1 MKPTEGREAAY
12 VVSHVKDNSRITN
25 ILDYAGLFACVTPW
39 GPRAKDDSDTLVYAP
54 VLIQDTD
61 TLDRVFGDP
70 RIDPEKYR
78 DLYAVREIVKA
89 GFSVYIAKVPSGD
102 PASFA
107 LLLGDASD
115 HSTVTE
121 EMRTDKSGVLD
132 IPGICDIPELTGG
145 IGIPALGFGMPF
157 KVTDTAAKYML
168 DPKDPNNNVV
178 EMKEKGEF
186 GNSLFVKLSR
196 ETITEERVEVGK
208 IYTVHIG
215 KDTVGQVKEIDYLA
229 SSGDSIENAFAGNAV
244 VSGKFD
250 KSKSEEDLLKAFNEW
265 KHMEGGRGVYHGA
278 WKISTISDLRTVYG
292 VEKDT
297 PEKDSPLYKIVTFWL
312 VTAKAGDFI
321 LTPFN
326 APDPDADP
334 DADPDV
340 DPNKDLARLIPTLTS
355 YGASEGSV
363 IAIDTPDVDWYTGI
377 IKDTVEDNKY
387 TVLMHGSDAIATSV
401 PQGTFGTYPSSAK
414 IVGTEDPF
422 GMNIAVAMAI
432 YSTANALTKEERS
445 ADMLGR
451 FLPDMVPYTSTG
463 GDVPFKKDVF
473 EEAKRRKKI
482 TFEALESGD
491 IRLCIAN
498 SPVPCTCLVEG
509 VDYTV
514 STEVKEGKAYT
525 RIMVPMKL
533 DSEGNTIP
541 YEDGFPV
548 TVKHTKSTD
557 PYAEA
562 VSSITD
568 KLYLKTDLVQLKPKS
583 LKLYA
588 MDVKLYESYDKAAPD
603 KGIIKEARFSL
614 PENLTNGSFISSLN
628 SVLGSYLTF
637 TLMEP
642 YKEEGFDIV
651 KSLRDLV
658 KEGKNCSQPVVLSE
672 GRFNVSVNN
681 YQTAL
686 NEFIDPRYSGCFIS
700 ELSAM
705 VTKEDGKIDHLKENA
720 DESERRALHYLIK
733 MIAADRKDLTC
744 VFTTPHGLSLDQAC
758 NWVNSLGEYSDL
770 WEYGSEGATS
780 YADQSF
786 YCEMYWD
793 WINVTCQ
800 KLNNGVPSKT
810 VVVPMSPAYQVIMK
824 GLASYRVRGTFYP
837 VAGEQGGVLG
847 DEVRVTRNPSQKFE
861 RDKLIN
867 YHINPI
873 YDLGVQGIQIYG
885 NETLNPVYSDLSA
898 AHIARTLIYI
908 RSRVDRYTNTQVFS
922 LNDLSLWQRWKQYVS
937 SMILAPLASLGGL
950 AAYNVKMGFDTTKA
964 ELIAQ
969 RKINGVIE
977 LQFVPDAEIYTVEF
991 VVNSSANT
999 VESSIT

>member
-39 GPRAKDDSDTLVYAP
+39 GPKAKEDSDTLVYAP

-61 TLDRVFGDP
+61 ALDRVFGDP

-121 EMRTDKSGVLD
+121 EMRTDEQGVID

-145 IGIPALGFGMPF
+145 RGIPALGFGIPF
-157 KVTDTAAKYML
+157 TKEDKAAKYMP
-168 DPKDPNNNVV
+168 DKSNVV
-178 EMKEKGEF
+178 EMREKGEF

-196 ETITEERVEVGK
+196 ETITEDDVEVGK

-215 KDTVGQVKEIDYLA
+215 KGSVNQVKEIDYLA
-229 SSGDSIENAFAGNAV
+229 SSGDSIKNAFEGNAV
-244 VSGKFD
+244 VSGTFD
-250 KSKSEEDLLKAFNEW
+250 KSEEDLLTAFNEW
-265 KHMEGGRGVYHGA
+265 KQMEGGSGVYHGA
-278 WKISTISDLRTVYG
+278 WKISTIADLRTVYG
-292 VEKDT
+292 VEPNT
-297 PEKDSPLYKIVTFWL
+297 LLYDIVMFWL
-312 VTAKAGDFI
+312 DTAKAGDFI
-321 LTPFN
+321 LIPFN
-326 APDPDADP
+326 GADP
-334 DADPDV
+334 SEDPSADP
-340 DPNKDLARLIPTLTS
+340 NADLARLIPKLTS

-363 IAIDTPDVDWYTGI
+363 IAVDTPDVDWYAD
-377 IKDTVEDNKY
+377 IKEVVENNKY
-387 TVLMHGSDAIATSV
+387 KVLMHGSDTIATSV
-401 PQGTFGTYPSSAK
+401 PNGTYGTYPSSVK
-414 IVGTEDPF
+414 IVSTNTQF

-451 FLPDMVPYTSTG
+451 FIPDMVPCTSTG
-463 GDVPFKKDVF
+463 VDVPFKQSNFDG
-473 EEAKRRKKI
+473 AKEKGKI
-482 TFEALESGD
+482 TFKALESGD

-533 DSEGNTIP
+533 DPEGKPIP
-541 YEDGFPV
+541 YEGGFPV
-548 TVKHTKSTD
+548 TVKHTNATE

-568 KLYLKTDLVQLKPKS
+568 KLYLKTDLVQLKPKL

-588 MDVKLYESYDKAAPD
+588 MDVKLYDSYDETAPD

-658 KEGKNCSQPVVLSE
+658 IKGKNCSQPVELSE
-672 GRFNVSVNN
+672 GHFNVSVND

-705 VTKEDGKIDHLKENA
+705 VTNKDGKIDHLSESA

-744 VFTTPHGLSLDQAC
+744 VFTTPWGLSLDAAC

-770 WEYGSEGATS
+770 WEYGSPGAVS

-847 DEVRVTRNPSQKFE
+847 DEVRVIRNPSQKFE

>member
-39 GPRAKDDSDTLVYAP
+39 GPKAKEDSDTLVYAP

-121 EMRTDKSGVLD
+121 EMRTDEHGVID

-145 IGIPALGFGMPF
+145 SGIPALGFGMPF
-157 KVTDTAAKYML
+157 VDTDAAAKYML
-168 DPKDPNNNVV
+168 DKSNDKSNFV

-196 ETITEERVEVGK
+196 ETITEDEVDVGK

-215 KDTVGQVKEIDYLA
+215 KGSGDQVKEIDYLA
-229 SSGDSIENAFAGNAV
+229 SSGDSIKNAFDGNAV
-244 VSGKFD
+244 VSGTFD
-250 KSKSEEDLLKAFNEW
+250 KSEEDLLTEFNEW
-265 KHMEGGRGVYHGA
+265 RQMGGGSGVYHGA
-278 WKISTISDLRTVYG
+278 WKISTISDLHTVYG
-292 VEKDT
+292 VEKDI
-297 PEKDSPLYKIVTFWL
+297 PEKDSPLYEIVMFWL
-312 VTAKAGDFI
+312 DTAKAGDFI
-321 LTPFN
+321 LIPF
-326 APDPDADP
+326 DDK
-334 DADPDV
+334 
-340 DPNKDLARLIPTLTS
+340 DPNKDKDLANLITTLTS

-363 IAIDTPDVDWYTGI
+363 IAIDTPDVDWFSTD
-377 IKDTVEDNKY
+377 IKEVVENNKY
-387 TVLMHGSDAIATSV
+387 KVLMHGSDAIATSV
-401 PQGTFGTYPSSAK
+401 PQGTYGTYPSSVE
-414 IVGTEDPF
+414 IVSTKTRF

-451 FLPDMVPYTSTG
+451 FIPDMVPCTSTG
-463 GDVPFKKDVF
+463 VDVPFKQPNF
-473 EEAKRRKKI
+473 EEAKRREKI
-482 TFEALESGD
+482 TFKALESGD

-498 SPVPCTCLVEG
+498 SPVSCACLVEG

-514 STEVKEGKAYT
+514 STEVKEGQTYT
-525 RIMVPMKL
+525 RITVPMKL
-533 DSEGNTIP
+533 DTEGNSIP

-548 TVKHTKSTD
+548 TVKHTKSTE

-658 KEGKNCSQPVVLSE
+658 TDGKNCSQPVVLSE
-672 GRFNVSVNN
+672 GRFNVTVKD

-705 VTKEDGKIDHLKENA
+705 VTKEDGKIDHLRENT

-744 VFTTPHGLSLDQAC
+744 VFTTPWGMSLDAAC

-770 WEYGSEGATS
+770 WEYGSPGAVS

-800 KLNNGVPSKT
+800 KINNGVPSKT

>member
-39 GPRAKDDSDTLVYAP
+39 GPKAKGDSDTLVYAP
-54 VLIQDTD
+54 ILIQDTD

-89 GFSVYIAKVPSGD
+89 GFSVYVAKVPSGD

-121 EMRTDKSGVLD
+121 EMRTDKQGVID

-145 IGIPALGFGMPF
+145 IGIPALGFGMTF
-157 KVTDTAAKYML
+157 AGTDAAAKYTL
-168 DPKDPNNNVV
+168 AENNVV

-196 ETITEERVEVGK
+196 ETITEEKVEVGK

-215 KDTVGQVKEIDYLA
+215 KGSGVGQVKEIDYLA
-229 SSGDSIENAFAGNAV
+229 SSGDSIKNAFAGNAV

-250 KSKSEEDLLKAFNEW
+250 KSEEDLLTAFNEW
-265 KHMEGGRGVYHGA
+265 KQMDGGVGVYHGA
-278 WKISTISDLRTVYG
+278 WRISTISDLRTVYG
-292 VEKDT
+292 VVDET
-297 PEKDSPLYKIVTFWL
+297 SPLYEIVRFWL
-312 VTAKAGDFI
+312 DTAKAGDFVLI
-321 LTPFN
+321 PFDK
-326 APDPDADP
+326 DPDA
-334 DADPDV
+334 
-340 DPNKDLARLIPTLTS
+340 DLARLIPNLTS

-363 IAIDTPDVDWYTGI
+363 IAVDTPDVDWFSKD
-377 IKDTVEDNKY
+377 IKEVVENNKY
-387 TVLMHGSDAIATSV
+387 VILMHGSDVIATSV
-401 PQGTFGTYPSSAK
+401 PQGTLGTYPSSVK
-414 IVGTEDPF
+414 IVSSDTRF

-445 ADMLGR
+445 KDMLGR
-451 FLPDMVPYTSTG
+451 FIPDMVPCKSDG
-463 GDVPFKKDVF
+463 GDVPFTESHF
-473 EEAKRRKKI
+473 EEAKRREKI
-482 TFEALESGD
+482 TFKALESGD
-491 IRLCIAN
+491 TRLCIAN

-509 VDYTV
+509 VDYKV
-514 STEVKEGKAYT
+514 STEVKEGKTHT
-525 RIMVPMKL
+525 RITIPMKL
-533 DSEGNTIP
+533 DAEGKSIP
-541 YEDGFPV
+541 YEGGFPV
-548 TVKHTKSTD
+548 IVRHTNATE

-568 KLYLKTDLVQLKPKS
+568 KLYLKTNLVQLKPKA

-588 MDVKLYESYDKAAPD
+588 MDVKLYESYDEVAPD

-637 TLMEP
+637 TLMGP

-651 KSLRDLV
+651 SSLRALV
-658 KEGKNCSQPVVLSE
+658 VKGKNCSQPVELSE
-672 GRFNVSVNN
+672 GHFNVSVKD

-705 VTKEDGKIDHLKENA
+705 ITNKDGKIDYLSEDAN
-720 DESERRALHYLIK
+720 ESERRALHYLIK

-744 VFTTPHGLSLDQAC
+744 VFTTPHGLSLDEAC

-770 WEYGSEGATS
+770 WEYGSTGAVS

-824 GLASYRVRGTFYP
+824 GLASYRVRGAFYP

-964 ELIAQ
+964 ELIAK

-991 VVNSSANT
+991 VINSSANT

>member
-39 GPRAKDDSDTLVYAP
+39 GPKAKEDSDTLVYAP

-89 GFSVYIAKVPSGD
+89 GFSVYVAKVPSGD

-121 EMRTDKSGVLD
+121 EMRTDENGVID

-145 IGIPALGFGMPF
+145 RGIPALGFGMPF
-157 KVTDTAAKYML
+157 KAEDTAAKYTL
-168 DPKDPNNNVV
+168 DSNNFV
-178 EMKEKGEF
+178 EMKEKGAY

-196 ETITEERVEVGK
+196 ETITEEKVEVGE

-215 KDTVGQVKEIDYLA
+215 KGSVGQVKEIDYLA
-229 SSGDSIENAFAGNAV
+229 SSGDSIANAFAGNAV
-244 VSGKFD
+244 VFGTFD
-250 KSKSEEDLLKAFNEW
+250 KSEEDLLTAFNEW
-265 KHMEGGRGVYHGA
+265 KQMEGGLGVYHGA
-278 WKISTISDLRTVYG
+278 WRISTLADLRTVYG
-292 VEKDT
+292 VDET
-297 PEKDSPLYKIVTFWL
+297 SPLYEIVMFWL
-312 VTAKAGDFI
+312 DTAKAGDFVLI
-321 LTPFN
+321 PFN
-326 APDPDADP
+326 DKDPDAD
-334 DADPDV
+334 
-340 DPNKDLARLIPTLTS
+340 LAHLIPTLTS

-363 IAIDTPDVDWYTGI
+363 IAVDTTDVDWYTDI
-377 IKDTVEDNKY
+377 IKDEVKDNKY
-387 TVLMHGSDAIATSV
+387 VVLMHGSDAIATSV
-401 PQGTFGTYPSSAK
+401 PLGTYGTYPSKAK
-414 IVGTEDPF
+414 IVSTETKF

-451 FLPDMVPYTSTG
+451 FLPDMVPCKSGG
-463 GDVPFKKDVF
+463 GDVPFTESSFKG
-473 EEAKRRKKI
+473 AKEKGKI
-482 TFEALESGD
+482 TFKALESGD
-491 IRLCIAN
+491 TRLCIAN

-514 STEVKEGKAYT
+514 STEVKEGKTHT
-525 RIMVPMKL
+525 RITIPMKL
-533 DSEGNTIP
+533 DAEGKPIP
-541 YEDGFPV
+541 YEGGFPV
-548 TVKHTKSTD
+548 IVKHTNATE
-557 PYAEA
+557 PYAEV

-568 KLYLKTDLVQLKPKS
+568 KLYLKTNLVQLKPKS

-588 MDVKLYESYDKAAPD
+588 MDVKLYESYDEAAPD

-642 YKEEGFDIV
+642 YKEEDFDIV
-651 KSLRDLV
+651 SSLRALV
-658 KEGKNCSQPVVLSE
+658 INGKNCSQPVELSE
-672 GRFNVSVNN
+672 GHFNVSVND

-705 VTKEDGKIDHLKENA
+705 ITNKDGKIDHLSETAN
-720 DESERRALHYLIK
+720 ESERRALHYLIK

-744 VFTTPHGLSLDQAC
+744 VFTTPWGQSLDEAC

-770 WEYGSEGATS
+770 WEYGSTEALS

-885 NETLNPVYSDLSA
+885 NETLHPVYSDLSA

-922 LNDLSLWQRWKQYVS
+922 LNDVSLWQRWKQYVS

>member
-39 GPRAKDDSDTLVYAP
+39 GPKAKEDSDTLVYAP

-89 GFSVYIAKVPSGD
+89 GFSVYVAKVPSGD

-121 EMRTDKSGVLD
+121 EMRTDEHGVID
-132 IPGICDIPELTGG
+132 IPGICDIPELTVDQ
-145 IGIPALGFGMPF
+145 GIPALGFGMPF
-157 KVTDTAAKYML
+157 ADTDKAAKYTL
-168 DPKDPNNNVV
+168 DENNVV
-178 EMKEKGEF
+178 EMEEKGKF
-186 GNSLFVKLSR
+186 GDSLFVKLSS
-196 ETITEERVEVGK
+196 ETITEDRVEVGK

-215 KDTVGQVKEIDYLA
+215 KGSGDQVKEIDYLA

-244 VSGKFD
+244 VSGTFD
-250 KSKSEEDLLKAFNEW
+250 KSAEDLLTAFNEW
-265 KHMEGGRGVYHGA
+265 KQMEGGSGVYHGA
-278 WKISTISDLRTVYG
+278 WRISTISDLRTVYG
-292 VEKDT
+292 VEKD
-297 PEKDSPLYKIVTFWL
+297 SPLHELYEIVMFWL
-312 VTAKAGDFI
+312 DTAKAGDFVLI
-321 LTPFN
+321 PFN
-326 APDPDADP
+326 DK
-334 DADPDV
+334 
-340 DPNKDLARLIPTLTS
+340 DPNEDLAHLIPTLTS

-363 IAIDTPDVDWYTGI
+363 IAVDTTDVDWFNKKGI
-377 IKDTVEDNKY
+377 KEVVENNKY
-387 TVLMHGSDAIATSV
+387 VVLMHGSDVIATSV
-401 PQGTFGTYPSSAK
+401 PKGTLGTYPSSAK
-414 IVGTEDPF
+414 IVSTETKF

-451 FLPDMVPYTSTG
+451 FLPDMVPCKSDG
-463 GDVPFKKDVF
+463 GDVPFKESNF
-473 EEAKRRKKI
+473 EEAKRREKI
-482 TFEALESGD
+482 TFKALESGD

-514 STEVKEGKAYT
+514 STEVKEGKTHT
-525 RIMVPMKL
+525 RITVPLKL
-533 DSEGNTIP
+533 DPEGKPIP
-541 YEDGFPV
+541 V
-548 TVKHTKSTD
+548 IVIVKHTNATE

-568 KLYLKTDLVQLKPKS
+568 KLYLKTNLVQLKPKA

-588 MDVKLYESYDKAAPD
+588 MDVKLYDSYDEVAPD

-642 YKEEGFDIV
+642 YKEEDFDIV
-651 KSLRDLV
+651 SSLRDLV
-658 KEGKNCSQPVVLSE
+658 VEGKNCSQPVELSE
-672 GRFNVSVNN
+672 GHFNVSVND

-705 VTKEDGKIDHLKENA
+705 ITNKDGKIDHLSENA
-720 DESERRALHYLIK
+720 NESERRALHYLIK

-744 VFTTPHGLSLDQAC
+744 VFTTPWGLSLDKAC

-770 WEYGSEGATS
+770 WEYGSTGAVS

-793 WINVTCQ
+793 WINVTCK
-800 KLNNGVPSKT
+800 KLNNGVPSQT

-847 DEVRVTRNPSQKFE
+847 DEVRVIRNPSQKFE

-922 LNDLSLWQRWKQYVS
+922 LNDVSLWQRWKQYVS

>member
-39 GPRAKDDSDTLVYAP
+39 GPKAKEDSDTLVFAP

-61 TLDRVFGDP
+61 ALDRTFGDP

-89 GFSVYIAKVPSGD
+89 GFSVYVAKVPSGD

-107 LLLGDASD
+107 LLLRDASD

-121 EMRTDKSGVLD
+121 EMRTDEQGVID

-145 IGIPALGFGMPF
+145 RGIPALGFGMPF
-157 KVTDTAAKYML
+157 SGTETAAKYTL
-168 DPKDPNNNVV
+168 AEKNVV
-178 EMKEKGEF
+178 EMREKGEF
-186 GNSLFVKLSR
+186 GRSLFVKLSS
-196 ETITEERVEVGK
+196 ETITEEGVDVGK

-215 KDTVGQVKEIDYLA
+215 KVSDNQVKEIDYLA
-229 SSGDSIENAFAGNAV
+229 SSGDSIESAFEGNAV

-250 KSKSEEDLLKAFNEW
+250 KSAEDLLTAFSEW
-265 KHMEGGRGVYHGA
+265 KQMEGGSGVYHGA
-278 WKISTISDLRTVYG
+278 WRISTISDLRTVYG

-297 PEKDSPLYKIVTFWL
+297 PLYEIVTFWL
-312 VTAKAGDFI
+312 KTAKAGDFVLI
-321 LTPFN
+321 PFN
-326 APDPDADP
+326 NATEPDE
-334 DADPDV
+334 
-340 DPNKDLARLIPTLTS
+340 DLAHLIPTLTS

-363 IAIDTPDVDWYTGI
+363 IAVDTTDVDWFSEGI
-377 IKDTVEDNKY
+377 KKVVEDNKY
-387 TVLMHGSDAIATSV
+387 KVLMHGSDVIDTSV
-401 PQGTFGTYPSSAK
+401 PLGTSGTYPSSAK
-414 IVGTEDPF
+414 IVSTGTLF

-445 ADMLGR
+445 EDMLGR
-451 FLPDMVPYTSTG
+451 FLPDMVPCTSIG
-463 GDVPFKKDVF
+463 GDVPFTDTNF
-473 EEAKRRKKI
+473 EGAKENDKI
-482 TFEALESGD
+482 TFKALGSGD
-491 IRLCIAN
+491 TRLCIAN

-514 STEVKEGKAYT
+514 STEVKEGKTHT
-525 RIMVPMKL
+525 RITVPMKL
-533 DSEGNTIP
+533 DAEGKPIP
-541 YEDGFPV
+541 V
-548 TVKHTKSTD
+548 IVKHTIATE

-568 KLYLKTDLVQLKPKS
+568 KLYLKTNLVQLKPKA

-614 PENLTNGSFISSLN
+614 PENLTNGSFIASLN

-637 TLMEP
+637 TLMKP
-642 YKEEGFDIV
+642 YKEEGFEIV
-651 KSLRDLV
+651 RNLLKLV
-658 KEGKNCSQPVVLSE
+658 IDGKNCSQPVELSE
-672 GRFNVSVNN
+672 GHFNVSVKD

-700 ELSAM
+700 ELSAI
-705 VTKEDGKIDHLKENA
+705 VTNKDGKIDHLLENGN
-720 DESERRALHYLIK
+720 ESERRALHYLIK

-744 VFTTPHGLSLDQAC
+744 VFTTPWGLSLDEAC

-770 WEYGSEGATS
+770 WEYGSTGAIS

-847 DEVRVTRNPSQKFE
+847 DEVRVIRNPSQKFE

-922 LNDLSLWQRWKQYVS
+922 LNDVSLWQRWKQYVS

>member
-25 ILDYAGLFACVTPW
+25 TLDYAGLFACVTPW
-39 GPRAKDDSDTLVYAP
+39 GPKAKEDSDTLVYAP

-102 PASFA
+102 PSSFA

-121 EMRTDKSGVLD
+121 EMRTDEHGVID

-145 IGIPALGFGMPF
+145 RGIPALGFGMTF
-157 KVTDTAAKYML
+157 KTEDAAAKYTL
-168 DPKDPNNNVV
+168 AENNVV

-186 GNSLFVKLSR
+186 GNSLFVKLSC
-196 ETITEERVEVGK
+196 ETITEDKVDVGK

-215 KDTVGQVKEIDYLA
+215 KGTVDQVKEIDYLA
-229 SSGDSIENAFAGNAV
+229 SSGDSIANAFAGNAV

-250 KSKSEEDLLKAFNEW
+250 KSEEDLLTAFNEW
-265 KHMEGGRGVYHGA
+265 KQMEGGSGVYHGA
-278 WKISTISDLRTVYG
+278 WRISTTSISDLRTVYG
-292 VEKDT
+292 VDEK
-297 PEKDSPLYKIVTFWL
+297 SPLYEIVRFWL
-312 VTAKAGDFI
+312 DTAKAGDFVLI
-321 LTPFN
+321 PF
-326 APDPDADP
+326 DGK
-334 DADPDV
+334 
-340 DPNKDLARLIPTLTS
+340 DPNADLIRLIPTLTS

-363 IAIDTPDVDWYTGI
+363 IAVDIADVDWFNNTKI
-377 IKDTVEDNKY
+377 EEAVKDNKY
-387 TVLMHGSDAIATSV
+387 IVLMHGSDALATIV
-401 PQGTFGTYPSSAK
+401 PNGTYGTYPSNVK
-414 IVGTEDPF
+414 IISTNTRF

-432 YSTANALTKEERS
+432 YSTVNALTKEERS
-445 ADMLGR
+445 EDMLGR
-451 FLPDMVPYTSTG
+451 FIPDMVPCTSDG
-463 GDVPFKKDVF
+463 ADVPFTESSFKG
-473 EEAKRRKKI
+473 AKEKGKI

-491 IRLCIAN
+491 TRLCIAN

-514 STEVKEGKAYT
+514 STEVKEGKTYT
-525 RIMVPMKL
+525 RITVPMKL
-533 DSEGNTIP
+533 DAEGKPIP
-541 YEDGFPV
+541 YEGGFPV
-548 TVKHTKSTD
+548 TVKHTIATK

-568 KLYLKTDLVQLKPKS
+568 KLYLKTDLVQLKPKA
-583 LKLYA
+583 LELYA

-642 YKEEGFDIV
+642 YKEEGLEIV
-651 KSLRDLV
+651 LELRDLV
-658 KEGKNCSQPVVLSE
+658 IKGKNCSQPVELSE
-672 GRFNVSVNN
+672 GHFNVTVQD

-686 NEFIDPRYSGCFIS
+686 SEFIDPKYSGCFIS

-705 VTKEDGKIDHLKENA
+705 VTREDGKIDHLSETA
-720 DESERRALHYLIK
+720 GESERRALHYLIK

-793 WINVTCQ
+793 WINITCQ

>member
-25 ILDYAGLFACVTPW
+25 TLDYAGLFACVTPW
-39 GPRAKDDSDTLVYAP
+39 GPKAKEDSDTPVYAP

-61 TLDRVFGDP
+61 TLDRTFGDP

-121 EMRTDKSGVLD
+121 EMRTDEHGVID

-145 IGIPALGFGMPF
+145 RGIPALGFGMPF
-157 KVTDTAAKYML
+157 LGTDAAAKYTL
-168 DPKDPNNNVV
+168 DPKDPKDQNFV
-178 EMKEKGEF
+178 EMREKGAY
-186 GNSLFVKLSR
+186 GNSLFVKLSQ
-196 ETITEERVEVGK
+196 ETITEDKVDVGK

-215 KDTVGQVKEIDYLA
+215 KGSGVDQVKEIDYLA
-229 SSGDSIENAFAGNAV
+229 SSGDSIKNAFAGNAV
-244 VSGKFD
+244 VYGKFD
-250 KSKSEEDLLKAFNEW
+250 KSEEDLLTAFKFNEW
-265 KHMEGGRGVYHGA
+265 RQMEGGSGVYHGA
-278 WKISTISDLRTVYG
+278 WKISTIEDLRNVYS
-292 VEKDT
+292 VEDKT
-297 PEKDSPLYKIVTFWL
+297 SPLDEIVRFWL
-312 VTAKAGDFI
+312 DTAKAGDFVLI
-321 LTPFN
+321 PF
-326 APDPDADP
+326 DGK
-334 DADPDV
+334 
-340 DPNKDLARLIPTLTS
+340 DPNADLIRLIPTLTS

-363 IAIDTPDVDWYTGI
+363 IAVNTPDVDWFSKD
-377 IKDTVEDNKY
+377 IKEVVENNKY
-387 TVLMHGSDAIATSV
+387 IVLMHGSDAIATSV
-401 PQGTFGTYPSSAK
+401 PQGTLGTYPSSAK
-414 IVGTEDPF
+414 IVGTDDPF

-432 YSTANALTKEERS
+432 YSTVNALTKEERS

-451 FLPDMVPYTSTG
+451 FLPDMVPCKSDG
-463 GDVPFKKDVF
+463 GDVPFKKDIF
-473 EEAKRRKKI
+473 EGAKEKGKI
-482 TFEALESGD
+482 TFKALESGD
-491 IRLCIAN
+491 TRLCIAN
-498 SPVPCTCLVEG
+498 SPVSCTCLVEG

-514 STEVKEGKAYT
+514 STEVKEGKTYT
-525 RIMVPMKL
+525 RITVPMKL
-533 DSEGNTIP
+533 DAEGKPIP
-541 YEDGFPV
+541 YEGGFPV
-548 TVKHTKSTD
+548 IVKHTNATE

-568 KLYLKTDLVQLKPKS
+568 KLYLKTNLVQLKPKA

-588 MDVKLYESYDKAAPD
+588 MDVKLYESYDEATPD

-642 YKEEGFDIV
+642 YKEEGLEIV
-651 KSLRDLV
+651 RELRDLV
-658 KEGKNCSQPVVLSE
+658 IKGKNCSQPVELSE
-672 GRFNVSVNN
+672 GHFNVTVQD

-686 NEFIDPRYSGCFIS
+686 SEFIDPKYSGCFIS

-705 VTKEDGKIDHLKENA
+705 VTNKDGKIDHLSEDSN
-720 DESERRALHYLIK
+720 ESERRALHYLIK

-744 VFTTPHGLSLDQAC
+744 VFTTPHGLSLDEAC

-793 WINVTCQ
+793 WINITCQ

-898 AHIARTLIYI
+898 AHIARTLTYI

-937 SMILAPLASLGGL
+937 SMILAPLASLGGI

>member
-25 ILDYAGLFACVTPW
+25 TLDYAGLFACVTPW
-39 GPRAKDDSDTLVYAP
+39 GPKAKEDSDTPVYAP

-121 EMRTDKSGVLD
+121 EMRTDKQGVID

-145 IGIPALGFGMPF
+145 RGIPALGFGMTF
-157 KVTDTAAKYML
+157 VDTDAAAKYTL
-168 DPKDPNNNVV
+168 AEKNVV

-196 ETITEERVEVGK
+196 ETITEDKVEVGE

-215 KDTVGQVKEIDYLA
+215 KVSVGQVKEIDYLA
-229 SSGDSIENAFAGNAV
+229 SSGDSVANAFAGNAV
-244 VSGKFD
+244 VSGTFD
-250 KSKSEEDLLKAFNEW
+250 KSDEDLLKEFSEW
-265 KHMEGGRGVYHGA
+265 KQMEGGLGVYHGA
-278 WKISTISDLRTVYG
+278 WKISTISDLRDVYS
-292 VEKDT
+292 VDPKSSLND
-297 PEKDSPLYKIVTFWL
+297 IVMFWL
-312 VTAKAGDFI
+312 DMSKSGYFI
-321 LTPFN
+321 LIPFN
-326 APDPDADP
+326 SATEPDE
-334 DADPDV
+334 
-340 DPNKDLARLIPTLTS
+340 DLARLIPTLTS

-363 IAIDTPDVDWYTGI
+363 IAVDTPDVDWFSKSTD
-377 IKDTVEDNKY
+377 IKEAVKDNKY
-387 TVLMHGSDAIATSV
+387 VVLMHGSDAIATSV
-401 PQGTFGTYPSSAK
+401 PQGTLGTYPSSVK
-414 IVGTEDPF
+414 IVSTDTRF
-422 GMNIAVAMAI
+422 GMNVAVAMAI

-451 FLPDMVPYTSTG
+451 FLPGMVPCKSDG
-463 GDVPFKKDVF
+463 VDVPFRKDIF
-473 EEAKRRKKI
+473 DGAKEKGKI

-491 IRLCIAN
+491 MRLCIAN

-514 STEVKEGKAYT
+514 STEVKEGKTHT
-525 RIMVPMKL
+525 RITVPMKL
-533 DSEGNTIP
+533 DTEGNPIP
-541 YEDGFPV
+541 YEGGFPV
-548 TVKHTKSTD
+548 TVKRTKSTE

-568 KLYLKTDLVQLKPKS
+568 KLYLKTNLVQLKPKA

-588 MDVKLYESYDKAAPD
+588 MDVKLYESYNEAAPD

-642 YKEEGFDIV
+642 YKEEGLDIV
-651 KSLRDLV
+651 SSLRALV
-658 KEGKNCSQPVVLSE
+658 VNGKNCSQPVELSE
-672 GRFNVSVNN
+672 GHFNVTVKD

-686 NEFIDPRYSGCFIS
+686 SEFIDPKYSGCFIS

-705 VTKEDGKIDHLKENA
+705 VTREDGKIDHLSEDSN
-720 DESERRALHYLIK
+720 ESERRALHYLIK

-744 VFTTPHGLSLDQAC
+744 VFTTPWGLSLDQAC

-898 AHIARTLIYI
+898 AHIARTLTYI

-937 SMILAPLASLGGL
+937 SMILAPLASLGGI

>member
-39 GPRAKDDSDTLVYAP
+39 GPKAKEDSDTLVYAP

-121 EMRTDKSGVLD
+121 EMRTDEHGVID

-145 IGIPALGFGMPF
+145 SGIPALGFGMPF
-157 KVTDTAAKYML
+157 DDKDAAAKYTL
-168 DPKDPNNNVV
+168 DPKDPNNNFV
-178 EMKEKGEF
+178 EMREKGVF

-196 ETITEERVEVGK
+196 ETITEDDVEVGK

-215 KDTVGQVKEIDYLA
+215 KGSGDQVKEIDYLA
-229 SSGDSIENAFAGNAV
+229 SSGDSIKNAFEGNAV
-244 VSGKFD
+244 VSGTFD
-250 KSKSEEDLLKAFNEW
+250 KSEEDLLTAFNEW
-265 KHMEGGRGVYHGA
+265 KHMEDGLGVYHGA
-278 WKISTISDLRTVYG
+278 WKISTISDLHTVYG
-292 VEKDT
+292 VEPNT
-297 PEKDSPLYKIVTFWL
+297 PLYEIVMFWL
-312 VTAKAGDFI
+312 DTAKAGDFI
-321 LTPFN
+321 LIPFDDKV
-326 APDPDADP
+326 PD
-334 DADPDV
+334 
-340 DPNKDLARLIPTLTS
+340 KDLARLIPKLTS

-363 IAIDTPDVDWYTGI
+363 IAVDTADVDWFSTD
-377 IKDTVEDNKY
+377 IKEVVEDNKY
-387 TVLMHGSDAIATSV
+387 KVLMKGSDTIATRV
-401 PQGTFGTYPSSAK
+401 PDGTYGTYPSSVK
-414 IVGTEDPF
+414 IVSTETRF

-451 FLPDMVPYTSTG
+451 FIPDMVPCTSTG
-463 GDVPFKKDVF
+463 GDVPFTESSFKG
-473 EEAKRRKKI
+473 AKEKGKI

-491 IRLCIAN
+491 TRLCIAN

-509 VDYTV
+509 GDYTV
-514 STEVKEGKAYT
+514 STEVKEGKTYT
-525 RIMVPMKL
+525 RITVPVKL
-533 DSEGNTIP
+533 DSEGKPIP
-541 YEDGFPV
+541 YEGGFPV
-548 TVKHTKSTD
+548 IVKHTNATD

-583 LKLYA
+583 LELYA
-588 MDVKLYESYDKAAPD
+588 MDVKLYDSYDEAAPD

-658 KEGKNCSQPVVLSE
+658 IAGKNCSQPVELSE
-672 GRFNVSVNN
+672 GHFNVSVKD

-705 VTKEDGKIDHLKENA
+705 VTNKDGKIDHLSETP

-744 VFTTPHGLSLDQAC
+744 VFTTPWGRSLDEAC
-758 NWVNSLGEYSDL
+758 NWVNSLGQYSDL
-770 WEYGSEGATS
+770 WEYGSSGATS

-793 WINVTCQ
+793 WINITCQ

-847 DEVRVTRNPSQKFE
+847 DEVRVIRNPSQKFE

-885 NETLNPVYSDLSA
+885 NETLHPVYSDLSA

-999 VESSIT
+999 VESSIK

>member
-1 MKPTEGREAAY
+1 M
-12 VVSHVKDNSRITN
+12 
-25 ILDYAGLFACVTPW
+25 
-39 GPRAKDDSDTLVYAP
+39 
-54 VLIQDTD
+54 
-61 TLDRVFGDP
+61 
-70 RIDPEKYR
+70 
-78 DLYAVREIVKA
+78 KA

-102 PASFA
+102 PSSFA

-115 HSTVTE
+115 PSTVTE

-145 IGIPALGFGMPF
+145 RGIPVLGFGMTF
-157 KVTDTAAKYML
+157 KVEDKAAKYAL
-168 DPKDPNNNVV
+168 HKSNDKSNFV
-178 EMKEKGEF
+178 EMKEKGAF
-186 GNSLFVKLSR
+186 GNSLFVKLSL
-196 ETITEERVEVGK
+196 ETITEEEVEVGK

-215 KDTVGQVKEIDYLA
+215 KGSSVDQVEEIDYLA
-229 SSGDSIENAFAGNAV
+229 SSGDSIANAFLGNAV
-244 VSGKFD
+244 VSGTFD
-250 KSKSEEDLLKAFNEW
+250 KSEGDILTAFNGW
-265 KHMEGGRGVYHGA
+265 KKMDDGVGIYHGA
-278 WKISTISDLRTVYG
+278 WRISDISDLRTVYG
-292 VEKDT
+292 VVDET
-297 PEKDSPLYKIVTFWL
+297 SPLYEIVRFWRD
-312 VTAKAGDFI
+312 TAEAGDFVLI
-321 LTPFN
+321 PFDK
-326 APDPDADP
+326 DPDA
-334 DADPDV
+334 
-340 DPNKDLARLIPTLTS
+340 DLARLIPTLTS

-363 IAIDTPDVDWYTGI
+363 IAVDTLDVDWFSKD
-377 IKDTVEDNKY
+377 IKEVVENNKY
-387 TVLMHGSDAIATSV
+387 VVLMHGSDVIATSV
-401 PQGTFGTYPSSAK
+401 PNGTYGTYPSKVK
-414 IVGTEDPF
+414 IVSTETRF

-451 FLPDMVPYTSTG
+451 FLPDMVPCKLDG
-463 GDVPFKKDVF
+463 GDVPFTDDNFKR
-473 EEAKRRKKI
+473 AKEKGKI
-482 TFEALESGD
+482 TFKALGSGD
-491 IRLCIAN
+491 TRLCIAN
-498 SPVPCTCLVEG
+498 SPVSCTCLVEG

-514 STEVKEGKAYT
+514 STEVKEGKTYT
-525 RIMVPMKL
+525 RITVPMKL
-533 DSEGNTIP
+533 DSEGKPIP
-541 YEDGFPV
+541 YEGGFPV
-548 TVKHTKSTD
+548 IVKHTNATE

-568 KLYLKTDLVQLKPKS
+568 KLYLKTDLVQLKPKA
-583 LKLYA
+583 LNLYA
-588 MDVKLYESYDKAAPD
+588 MDVKLYESYDDVAPD

-651 KSLRDLV
+651 KSLRALV
-658 KEGKNCSQPVVLSE
+658 VNGKNCSQPVELSE
-672 GRFNVSVNN
+672 GHFKVTVKD

-686 NEFIDPRYSGCFIS
+686 NEFIDPKYSGCFIS

-705 VTKEDGKIDHLKENA
+705 VTNKDGKIDHLSEDSN
-720 DESERRALHYLIK
+720 ESERRALHYLIK

-744 VFTTPHGLSLDQAC
+744 VFTTPHGQSLDQAC

-770 WEYGSEGATS
+770 WEYGSSGATS

-999 VESSIT
+999 VESNIT

>member
-39 GPRAKDDSDTLVYAP
+39 GPKAKEDSDTLVYAP

-89 GFSVYIAKVPSGD
+89 GFSVYVAKVPSGD

-121 EMRTDKSGVLD
+121 EMRTDEHGVID

-145 IGIPALGFGMPF
+145 RGIPALGFGMPF
-157 KVTDTAAKYML
+157 KAEDAAAKYTL
-168 DPKDPNNNVV
+168 AENNVV
-178 EMKEKGEF
+178 EMREKGEF
-186 GNSLFVKLSR
+186 GRSLFVKLSS
-196 ETITEERVEVGK
+196 ETITEDSVEVGK

-215 KDTVGQVKEIDYLA
+215 KGSGDQVKEIDYLA
-229 SSGDSIENAFAGNAV
+229 SSGDSIENAFAGNVV

-250 KSKSEEDLLKAFNEW
+250 KSAEDLLTAFNEW
-265 KHMEGGRGVYHGA
+265 KQMEGGSGVYHGA
-278 WKISTISDLRTVYG
+278 WRISTISDLRTVYG

-297 PEKDSPLYKIVTFWL
+297 PLDEIVRFWL
-312 VTAKAGDFI
+312 DTAKAGDFVLI
-321 LTPFN
+321 PFN
-326 APDPDADP
+326 DK
-334 DADPDV
+334 
-340 DPNKDLARLIPTLTS
+340 DPNEDWTHLIPTLTS

-363 IAIDTPDVDWYTGI
+363 IAVDIDDVDWFNKKGI
-377 IKDTVEDNKY
+377 KEVVENNKY
-387 TVLMHGSDAIATSV
+387 VVLMHGSDVIATSV
-401 PQGTFGTYPSSAK
+401 PKGTLGTYPSSAK
-414 IVGTEDPF
+414 IVSTETKF

-451 FLPDMVPYTSTG
+451 FLPDMVPCKSDG
-463 GDVPFKKDVF
+463 VDVPFTDSSFKG
-473 EEAKRRKKI
+473 AKEKGKI
-482 TFEALESGD
+482 TFKALESGD

-514 STEVKEGKAYT
+514 STEVKEGKTHT
-525 RIMVPMKL
+525 RITIPLKL
-533 DSEGNTIP
+533 DPEGKPIP
-541 YEDGFPV
+541 V
-548 TVKHTKSTD
+548 IVIVKHTNATE

-568 KLYLKTDLVQLKPKS
+568 KLYLKTNLVQLKPKA

-588 MDVKLYESYDKAAPD
+588 MDVKLYDSYDEVAPD

-651 KSLRDLV
+651 ESLRALV
-658 KEGKNCSQPVVLSE
+658 TDGKNCSQPVELAE
-672 GRFNVSVNN
+672 GHFNVSVKD

-705 VTKEDGKIDHLKENA
+705 ITNKDGKIDHLSENA
-720 DESERRALHYLIK
+720 NESERRALHYLIK

-744 VFTTPHGLSLDQAC
+744 VFTTPWGLSLDKAC

-770 WEYGSEGATS
+770 WEYGSTGAVS

-793 WINVTCQ
+793 WINVTCK
-800 KLNNGVPSKT
+800 KLNNGVPSQT

-847 DEVRVTRNPSQKFE
+847 DEVRVIRNPSQKFE

-922 LNDLSLWQRWKQYVS
+922 LNDVSLWQRWKQYVS

>member
-39 GPRAKDDSDTLVYAP
+39 GPKAKEDSDTLVYAP

-121 EMRTDKSGVLD
+121 EMRTDEQGVID

-145 IGIPALGFGMPF
+145 RGIPALGFGMTF
-157 KVTDTAAKYML
+157 KVTDNAAKYEL
-168 DPKDPNNNVV
+168 DKSNVV
-178 EMKEKGEF
+178 EMREKGKF

-196 ETITEERVEVGK
+196 ETITEDKVEVGK

-215 KDTVGQVKEIDYLA
+215 KGSVGQVKEIDYLA
-229 SSGDSIENAFAGNAV
+229 SSGDSIKNAFEGNAV
-244 VSGKFD
+244 VFGTFD
-250 KSKSEEDLLKAFNEW
+250 KSEEDLLTAFNEW
-265 KHMEGGRGVYHGA
+265 QHMDGGSGVYHGA
-278 WKISTISDLRTVYG
+278 WKISTISDLLTVYG

-297 PEKDSPLYKIVTFWL
+297 PEKDSPLYKIVMFWL
-312 VTAKAGDFI
+312 YTAKAGDFI
-321 LTPFN
+321 LIPFN
-326 APDPDADP
+326 APVPGADPDADP
-334 DADPDV
+334 DA
-340 DPNKDLARLIPTLTS
+340 DPNKDLARLIPNLTS

-363 IAIDTPDVDWYTGI
+363 IAVDTPDVDWYTDI

-387 TVLMHGSDAIATSV
+387 VVLMHGSDTIATSV
-401 PQGTFGTYPSSAK
+401 PQGTLGTYPSSVE
-414 IVGTEDPF
+414 IVSTNTQF

-445 ADMLGR
+445 EDMLGR
-451 FLPDMVPYTSTG
+451 FLPDMVPCKSN
-463 GDVPFKKDVF
+463 GDDVSFKDSNF

-482 TFEALESGD
+482 TFKALGSGD
-491 IRLCIAN
+491 TRLCIAN

-514 STEVKEGKAYT
+514 STEVKEGKTYT
-525 RIMVPMKL
+525 RITVPMKL
-533 DSEGNTIP
+533 DPEGKPIP
-541 YEDGFPV
+541 V
-548 TVKHTKSTD
+548 IVKHTNATE

-658 KEGKNCSQPVVLSE
+658 TEGKNCSQPVVLSE
-672 GRFNVSVNN
+672 GHFDVSVKD

-686 NEFIDPRYSGCFIS
+686 SEFIDPRYSGCFIS

-705 VTKEDGKIDHLKENA
+705 VTNKDGKIDHLSESP

-744 VFTTPHGLSLDQAC
+744 VFTTPWGLSLDAAC

-770 WEYGSEGATS
+770 WEYGSSGATS

-793 WINVTCQ
+793 WINVTCK

-999 VESSIT
+999 VESSIK

>member
-39 GPRAKDDSDTLVYAP
+39 GPKAKEDSDTPVYAP

-121 EMRTDKSGVLD
+121 EMRTDKQGVID

-145 IGIPALGFGMPF
+145 RGIPALGFGMPF
-157 KVTDTAAKYML
+157 KVTDNAAKYEL
-168 DPKDPNNNVV
+168 DKSNIV
-178 EMKEKGEF
+178 EMREKGVF
-186 GNSLFVKLSR
+186 GDSLFVKLSR
-196 ETITEERVEVGK
+196 ETITEDDVEVGK

-215 KDTVGQVKEIDYLA
+215 KGSVDQVKEIDYLA
-229 SSGDSIENAFAGNAV
+229 SSGDSIKNAFEGNAV
-244 VSGKFD
+244 VSGTFD
-250 KSKSEEDLLKAFNEW
+250 KSEEDLLTAFNEW
-265 KHMEGGRGVYHGA
+265 KQMGDGRGVYHGA
-278 WKISTISDLRTVYG
+278 WKISTIADLCTVYG
-292 VEKDT
+292 VVKDT
-297 PEKDSPLYKIVTFWL
+297 PLYEIVMFWL
-312 VTAKAGDFI
+312 DTAKAGDFI
-321 LTPFN
+321 LIPFN
-326 APDPDADP
+326 ASVPGADP
-334 DADPDV
+334 SAN
-340 DPNKDLARLIPTLTS
+340 PNADLARLIPKLTS

-363 IAIDTPDVDWYTGI
+363 IAVNTADVDWFSTD
-377 IKDTVEDNKY
+377 IKEVVEDNKY
-387 TVLMHGSDAIATSV
+387 KVLMHGSDTIATSV
-401 PQGTFGTYPSSAK
+401 PQGTLGTYPSSVK
-414 IVGTEDPF
+414 IVSTNTQF

-451 FLPDMVPYTSTG
+451 FVPDMVPCTSTG
-463 GDVPFKKDVF
+463 GDVPFKQSNFDG
-473 EEAKRRKKI
+473 AKEKGKI
-482 TFEALESGD
+482 TFKALGSGD
-491 IRLCIAN
+491 TRLCIAN
-498 SPVPCTCLVEG
+498 SPIPCTCLVEG

-514 STEVKEGKAYT
+514 STEVKEGKTYT
-525 RIMVPMKL
+525 RITVPMKL
-533 DSEGNTIP
+533 DSEGKPIP
-541 YEDGFPV
+541 YEGGFPV
-548 TVKHTKSTD
+548 IVKHTNATD

-672 GRFNVSVNN
+672 GHFKVSVKD

-700 ELSAM
+700 ELSAI
-705 VTKEDGKIDHLKENA
+705 VTNKYGKIDHLSETP

-744 VFTTPHGLSLDQAC
+744 VFTTPWGLSLDAAC

-770 WEYGSEGATS
+770 WEYGSPGAVS

>member
-39 GPRAKDDSDTLVYAP
+39 GPKAKEDSDTLVYAP

-89 GFSVYIAKVPSGD
+89 GFSVYVAKVPSGD

-121 EMRTDKSGVLD
+121 EMRTDEHGVID
-132 IPGICDIPELTGG
+132 IPGICDIPELTVDQ
-145 IGIPALGFGMPF
+145 GIPALGFGMPF
-157 KVTDTAAKYML
+157 ADTDKAAKYTL
-168 DPKDPNNNVV
+168 DENNVV
-178 EMKEKGEF
+178 EMEEKGKF
-186 GNSLFVKLSR
+186 GDSLFVKLSS
-196 ETITEERVEVGK
+196 ETITEDRVEVGK

-215 KDTVGQVKEIDYLA
+215 KGSGDQVKEIDYLA

-250 KSKSEEDLLKAFNEW
+250 KSEEDLLTAFNEW
-265 KHMEGGRGVYHGA
+265 KQMVGGSGVYHGA
-278 WKISTISDLRTVYG
+278 WRISTLEDLRDVYG
-292 VEKDT
+292 VDET
-297 PEKDSPLYKIVTFWL
+297 SPLYEIVMFWL
-312 VTAKAGDFI
+312 ATAKAGDFVLI
-321 LTPFN
+321 PFN
-326 APDPDADP
+326 DK
-334 DADPDV
+334 
-340 DPNKDLARLIPTLTS
+340 DPNEDLAHLIPTLTS

-363 IAIDTPDVDWYTGI
+363 IAVDTTDVDWFSKD
-377 IKDTVEDNKY
+377 IKKVVDDNKY
-387 TVLMHGSDAIATSV
+387 VVLMHGSDAIATNV
-401 PQGTFGTYPSSAK
+401 PLGTYGTYPSKAK
-414 IVGTEDPF
+414 IVGTDTPF

-451 FLPDMVPYTSTG
+451 FLPDMVPCKSDG
-463 GDVPFKKDVF
+463 VDVPFTDSSFKG
-473 EEAKRRKKI
+473 AKEKGKI
-482 TFEALESGD
+482 TFKALESGD

-514 STEVKEGKAYT
+514 STEVKEGKTHT
-525 RIMVPMKL
+525 RITVPLKL
-533 DSEGNTIP
+533 DPEGKPIP
-541 YEDGFPV
+541 V
-548 TVKHTKSTD
+548 IVIVKHTNATE

-568 KLYLKTDLVQLKPKS
+568 KLYLKTNLVQLKPKA

-588 MDVKLYESYDKAAPD
+588 MDVKLYDSYDEVAPD

-651 KSLRDLV
+651 ESLRALV
-658 KEGKNCSQPVVLSE
+658 TDGKNCSQPVELAE
-672 GRFNVSVNN
+672 GHFNVSVKD

-705 VTKEDGKIDHLKENA
+705 ITNKDGKIDHLSENA
-720 DESERRALHYLIK
+720 NESERRALHYLIK

-744 VFTTPHGLSLDQAC
+744 VFTTPWGLSLDKAC

-770 WEYGSEGATS
+770 WEYGSTGALS

-922 LNDLSLWQRWKQYVS
+922 LNDVSLWQRWKQYVS

>member
-25 ILDYAGLFACVTPW
+25 TLDYAGLFACVTPW
-39 GPRAKDDSDTLVYAP
+39 GPKAKEDSDTPVYAP

-61 TLDRVFGDP
+61 TLDHTFGDP

-121 EMRTDKSGVLD
+121 EMRTDEHGVID

-145 IGIPALGFGMPF
+145 RGIPALGFGMPF
-157 KVTDTAAKYML
+157 SDTDKAAKYAL
-168 DPKDPNNNVV
+168 DEHNFV
-178 EMKEKGEF
+178 EMKEKGAH
-186 GNSLFVKLSR
+186 GKSLFVKLSR
-196 ETITEERVEVGK
+196 ETITDGRVEVGD

-215 KDTVGQVKEIDYLA
+215 KDSDGQVKEIDYLA
-229 SSGDSIENAFAGNAV
+229 SSGDSIANAFSGNAV
-244 VSGKFD
+244 VSGTFD
-250 KSKSEEDLLKAFNEW
+250 KTAEELLTEFNEW
-265 KHMEGGRGVYHGA
+265 KQMEGGSGVYHGA

-292 VEKDT
+292 VDT
-297 PEKDSPLYKIVTFWL
+297 DSPLHEIVLFWMD
-312 VTAKAGDFI
+312 TAKAGDFI
-321 LTPFN
+321 LIPFN
-326 APDPDADP
+326 ESDPDA
-334 DADPDV
+334 
-340 DPNKDLARLIPTLTS
+340 DLARLIPTLTS

-363 IAIDTPDVDWYTGI
+363 IAIETTDVDWFSKTD
-377 IKDTVEDNKY
+377 IKDAVQDNKY
-387 TVLMHGSDAIATSV
+387 VVLMHGSDAIATSV
-401 PQGTFGTYPSSAK
+401 PSGTYGTYPSSVK
-414 IVGTEDPF
+414 IVSTGTQF
-422 GMNIAVAMAI
+422 GMNVAVSMAI
-432 YSTANALTKEERS
+432 YSTVNALTKEERS

-451 FLPDMVPYTSTG
+451 FVPDMVPCKSTSV
-463 GDVPFKKDVF
+463 DVSFTQANF
-473 EEAKRRKKI
+473 EGAKERGKI
-482 TFEALESGD
+482 TFKALESGD
-491 IRLCIAN
+491 TRLCIAN
-498 SPVPCTCLVEG
+498 SPVSCACLVEG

-514 STEVKEGKAYT
+514 STEVKEGQTYT
-525 RIMVPMKL
+525 RITVPMKL
-533 DSEGNTIP
+533 DTEGNPIP

-588 MDVKLYESYDKAAPD
+588 MDVKLYESYDEAAPD

-614 PENLTNGSFISSLN
+614 PENLTNGSFIGSLN

-637 TLMEP
+637 ALMDP
-642 YKEEGFDIV
+642 YKEEDFDIV
-651 KSLRDLV
+651 SSLRALV
-658 KEGKNCSQPVVLSE
+658 IEGKNCSQPVVLSE
-672 GRFNVSVNN
+672 GHFNVTVKD

-705 VTKEDGKIDHLKENA
+705 VTDKDGKICHLSESA

-744 VFTTPHGLSLDQAC
+744 VFTTPWGMSLDEAC

-770 WEYGSEGATS
+770 WEYGSTGALS

-793 WINVTCQ
+793 WINISCQ
-800 KLNNGVPSKT
+800 KYNNGAPSKT

-847 DEVRVTRNPSQKFE
+847 DEVSVTRNPSQKSE

-885 NETLNPVYSDLSA
+885 NETLHPVYSDLSA

>member
-39 GPRAKDDSDTLVYAP
+39 GPKAKEDSDTLVYAP

-121 EMRTDKSGVLD
+121 EMRTDEHGVID

-145 IGIPALGFGMPF
+145 SGIPALGFGMTF
-157 KVTDTAAKYML
+157 SDMDAAAKYTL
-168 DPKDPNNNVV
+168 DPKDPNNNFV
-178 EMKEKGEF
+178 EMREKGVF
-186 GNSLFVKLSR
+186 GKSLFVKLSR
-196 ETITEERVEVGK
+196 ETITEDDVEVGK

-215 KDTVGQVKEIDYLA
+215 KGSGDQVKEIDYLA
-229 SSGDSIENAFAGNAV
+229 SSGDSIKNAFEGNAV
-244 VSGKFD
+244 VSGTFD
-250 KSKSEEDLLKAFNEW
+250 KSEEDLLTAFNEW
-265 KHMEGGRGVYHGA
+265 KHMDYGSGVYHGA
-278 WKISTISDLRTVYG
+278 WKISTISDLHTVYG
-292 VEKDT
+292 VEPNT
-297 PEKDSPLYKIVTFWL
+297 PLYEIVMFWL
-312 VTAKAGDFI
+312 DTAKAGDFI
-321 LTPFN
+321 LIPFDDKV
-326 APDPDADP
+326 PD
-334 DADPDV
+334 
-340 DPNKDLARLIPTLTS
+340 KDLARLIPKLTS

-363 IAIDTPDVDWYTGI
+363 IAVDTADVDWFSTD
-377 IKDTVEDNKY
+377 IKEVVEDNKY
-387 TVLMHGSDAIATSV
+387 KVLMKGSDTIATRV
-401 PQGTFGTYPSSAK
+401 PQGTYGTYPSSVK
-414 IVGTEDPF
+414 IVSTETRF

-451 FLPDMVPYTSTG
+451 FIPDMVPCTSTG
-463 GDVPFKKDVF
+463 GDVPFTESSFKGAKEKD
-473 EEAKRRKKI
+473 KI

-491 IRLCIAN
+491 TRLCIAN

-514 STEVKEGKAYT
+514 STEVKEGKTYT
-525 RIMVPMKL
+525 RITVPVKL
-533 DSEGNTIP
+533 DSEGKPIP
-541 YEDGFPV
+541 YEGGFPV
-548 TVKHTKSTD
+548 IVKHTNATD

-583 LKLYA
+583 LELYA
-588 MDVKLYESYDKAAPD
+588 MDVKLYDSYDEAAPD

-658 KEGKNCSQPVVLSE
+658 TAGKNCSQPVELSE
-672 GRFNVSVNN
+672 GHFNVSVKD

-705 VTKEDGKIDHLKENA
+705 VTNKDGKIDHLSETP

-744 VFTTPHGLSLDQAC
+744 VFTTPWGRSLDEAC
-758 NWVNSLGEYSDL
+758 NWVNSLGQYSDL
-770 WEYGSEGATS
+770 WEYGSSGATS

-793 WINVTCQ
+793 WINITCQ

-847 DEVRVTRNPSQKFE
+847 DEVRVIRNPSQKFE

-885 NETLNPVYSDLSA
+885 NETLHPVYSDLSA

-999 VESSIT
+999 VESSIK

>member
-39 GPRAKDDSDTLVYAP
+39 GPKAKEDSDTLVYAP

-89 GFSVYIAKVPSGD
+89 GFSVYVAKVPSGD

-121 EMRTDKSGVLD
+121 EMRTDEHGVID
-132 IPGICDIPELTGG
+132 IPGICDIPELTVDQ
-145 IGIPALGFGMPF
+145 GIPALGFGMPF
-157 KVTDTAAKYML
+157 ADTDKAAKYIL
-168 DPKDPNNNVV
+168 AENNVV
-178 EMKEKGEF
+178 EMEEKGKF
-186 GNSLFVKLSR
+186 GDSLFVKLSS
-196 ETITEERVEVGK
+196 ETITEDRVEVGK

-215 KDTVGQVKEIDYLA
+215 KGSGDQVKEIDYLA

-250 KSKSEEDLLKAFNEW
+250 KSEEDLLTAFNEW
-265 KHMEGGRGVYHGA
+265 KQMVGGSGVYHGA
-278 WKISTISDLRTVYG
+278 WRISTLEDLRDVYG
-292 VEKDT
+292 VDET
-297 PEKDSPLYKIVTFWL
+297 SPLYEIVMFWL
-312 VTAKAGDFI
+312 ATAKAGDFVLI
-321 LTPFN
+321 PFN
-326 APDPDADP
+326 DK
-334 DADPDV
+334 
-340 DPNKDLARLIPTLTS
+340 DPNEDLAHLIPTLTS

-363 IAIDTPDVDWYTGI
+363 IAVDTTDVDWFSKD
-377 IKDTVEDNKY
+377 IKKVVENNKY
-387 TVLMHGSDAIATSV
+387 EVLMHGSDAIATMV
-401 PQGTFGTYPSSAK
+401 PQGTYGTYPSKAK
-414 IVGTEDPF
+414 IVGTDTPF
-422 GMNIAVAMAI
+422 GMNIAVTMAI

-451 FLPDMVPYTSTG
+451 FLPDMVPCKSDG
-463 GDVPFKKDVF
+463 VDVPFTDSSFKG
-473 EEAKRRKKI
+473 AKEKGKI
-482 TFEALESGD
+482 TFKALESGD

-514 STEVKEGKAYT
+514 STEVKEGKTHT
-525 RIMVPMKL
+525 RITVPLKL
-533 DSEGNTIP
+533 DPEGKPIP
-541 YEDGFPV
+541 V
-548 TVKHTKSTD
+548 IVIVKHTNATE

-568 KLYLKTDLVQLKPKS
+568 KLYLKTNLVQLKPKA

-588 MDVKLYESYDKAAPD
+588 MDVKLYDSYDEVAPD

-651 KSLRDLV
+651 ESLRALV
-658 KEGKNCSQPVVLSE
+658 TDGKNCSQPVELAE
-672 GRFNVSVNN
+672 GHFNVSVKD

-705 VTKEDGKIDHLKENA
+705 ITNKDGKIDHLSENA
-720 DESERRALHYLIK
+720 NESERRALHYLIK

-744 VFTTPHGLSLDQAC
+744 VFTTPCGLSLDKAC

-770 WEYGSEGATS
+770 WEYGSTGAVS

-793 WINVTCQ
+793 WINVTCK
-800 KLNNGVPSKT
+800 KLNNGVPSQT

-847 DEVRVTRNPSQKFE
+847 DEVRVIRNPSQKFE

-922 LNDLSLWQRWKQYVS
+922 LNDVSLWQRWKQYVS

>member
-39 GPRAKDDSDTLVYAP
+39 GPKAKEDSDTLVYAP

-89 GFSVYIAKVPSGD
+89 GFSVYVAKVPSGD

-115 HSTVTE
+115 RSTVTE
-121 EMRTDKSGVLD
+121 EMRTDKHGVID
-132 IPGICDIPELTGG
+132 IPGICNIPELTGG

-157 KVTDTAAKYML
+157 KAEDAAAKYTL
-168 DPKDPNNNVV
+168 AENNVI
-178 EMKEKGEF
+178 EMKEKGEY

-196 ETITEERVEVGK
+196 ETITEEEVEVGK

-215 KDTVGQVKEIDYLA
+215 KGFGDQVKEIDYLA

-250 KSKSEEDLLKAFNEW
+250 KSEEDLLTAFNEW
-265 KHMEGGRGVYHGA
+265 KQMEGGLGVYHGA
-278 WKISTISDLRTVYG
+278 WRISTISDLLTVYG
-292 VEKDT
+292 VEKD
-297 PEKDSPLYKIVTFWL
+297 SPWYEIVIFWL
-312 VTAKAGDFI
+312 DTAKAGDFVLI
-321 LTPFN
+321 PFDDK
-326 APDPDADP
+326 DPDA
-334 DADPDV
+334 
-340 DPNKDLARLIPTLTS
+340 DLARLIPTLTS

-363 IAIDTPDVDWYTGI
+363 IAVNTPDVDWFSKD
-377 IKDTVEDNKY
+377 IKEVVDNNKY
-387 TVLMHGSDAIATSV
+387 IVLMHGSDAIATSV
-401 PQGTFGTYPSSAK
+401 PQGTLGTYPSSAK
-414 IVGTEDPF
+414 IVSTDTRF

-445 ADMLGR
+445 EDMLGR
-451 FLPDMVPYTSTG
+451 FLPDMVPCKSDG
-463 GDVPFKKDVF
+463 VDVPFTESSFKG
-473 EEAKRRKKI
+473 AKEKGKI
-482 TFEALESGD
+482 TFKALESGD
-491 IRLCIAN
+491 TRLCIAN

-514 STEVKEGKAYT
+514 STEVKEGKTYT
-525 RIMVPMKL
+525 RITIPMKL
-533 DSEGNTIP
+533 DPEGKPIP
-541 YEDGFPV
+541 YEGGFPV
-548 TVKHTKSTD
+548 IVKHTSATE

-588 MDVKLYESYDKAAPD
+588 MDVKLYESYDEVAPD

-642 YKEEGFDIV
+642 YKEEDFDIV
-651 KSLRDLV
+651 SSLRDLV
-658 KEGKNCSQPVVLSE
+658 INGKNCSQPVELSE
-672 GRFNVSVNN
+672 GHFNVSVKD

-705 VTKEDGKIDHLKENA
+705 VTNKDGKIAHLSETAN
-720 DESERRALHYLIK
+720 ESERRALHYLIK

-744 VFTTPHGLSLDQAC
+744 VFTTPWGLSLDEAC

-770 WEYGSEGATS
+770 WEYGSTEALS

-793 WINVTCQ
+793 WINITCK

-885 NETLNPVYSDLSA
+885 NETLHPVYSDLSA

-922 LNDLSLWQRWKQYVS
+922 LNDVSLWQRWKQYVS

>member
-39 GPRAKDDSDTLVYAP
+39 GPKAKEDSDTLVYAP

-89 GFSVYIAKVPSGD
+89 GFSVYVAKVPSGD

-121 EMRTDKSGVLD
+121 EMRTDEYGVID

-145 IGIPALGFGMPF
+145 IGIPALGFGMVF
-157 KVTDTAAKYML
+157 ADTDKAAKYTL
-168 DPKDPNNNVV
+168 DEKNVV
-178 EMKEKGEF
+178 EMQEKGEF
-186 GNSLFVKLSR
+186 GNSLFVKLSH
-196 ETITEERVEVGK
+196 ETTTEEEVEVGD

-215 KDTVGQVKEIDYLA
+215 KGSDNQVKEIDYLA
-229 SSGDSIENAFAGNAV
+229 SSGDSIESAFAGNAV

-250 KSKSEEDLLKAFNEW
+250 KSEEDLLTAFNEW
-265 KHMEGGRGVYHGA
+265 KKMEGGSGIYHGA
-278 WKISTISDLRTVYG
+278 WRISTISDLRTVYG
-292 VEKDT
+292 VVDET
-297 PEKDSPLYKIVTFWL
+297 SPLYEIVRFWL
-312 VTAKAGDFI
+312 DTAKAGDFVLI
-321 LTPFN
+321 PFDK
-326 APDPDADP
+326 DPDADL
-334 DADPDV
+334 D
-340 DPNKDLARLIPTLTS
+340 RLIPTLTS

-363 IAIDTPDVDWYTGI
+363 IAVDTPDVDWFSKD
-377 IKDTVEDNKY
+377 IKKVVEDNKY
-387 TVLMHGSDAIATSV
+387 TVLMRGSDVITTSM
-401 PQGTFGTYPSSAK
+401 PQGTRGTYPSSVK
-414 IVGTEDPF
+414 IVSTGTKF

-445 ADMLGR
+445 EDMLGR
-451 FLPDMVPYTSTG
+451 FLPDMVPCTLNDDG
-463 GDVPFKKDVF
+463 DDVPFTESHF
-473 EEAKRRKKI
+473 EEAKRREKI
-482 TFEALESGD
+482 TFKALESGD
-491 IRLCIAN
+491 TRLCIAN

-514 STEVKEGKAYT
+514 STEVKEGKTHT
-525 RIMVPMKL
+525 RITIPMKL
-533 DSEGNTIP
+533 DAEGKSIP
-541 YEDGFPV
+541 YEVGLPV
-548 TVKHTKSTD
+548 IVKHTNATE

-568 KLYLKTDLVQLKPKS
+568 KLYLKTNLVQLKPKS

-588 MDVKLYESYDKAAPD
+588 MDVKLYESYDEVAPD

-651 KSLRDLV
+651 ESLRDLV
-658 KEGKNCSQPVVLSE
+658 IEGKNCSQPVELSE
-672 GRFNVSVNN
+672 GHFNVSVKD

-705 VTKEDGKIDHLKENA
+705 VTNKDGKIDHLSETTN
-720 DESERRALHYLIK
+720 ESERRALHYLIK

-744 VFTTPHGLSLDQAC
+744 VFTTPWGMSLDEAC

-770 WEYGSEGATS
+770 WEYGSSGAVS

-810 VVVPMSPAYQVIMK
+810 VIVPMSPAYQVIMK

>member
-25 ILDYAGLFACVTPW
+25 TLDYAGLFACVTPW
-39 GPRAKDDSDTLVYAP
+39 GPKAKEDSDTLVYAP

-61 TLDRVFGDP
+61 TLDRTFGDP

-121 EMRTDKSGVLD
+121 EMRTDEHGVID
-132 IPGICDIPELTGG
+132 IPGICNIPELTGG
-145 IGIPALGFGMPF
+145 RGIPALGFGMPF
-157 KVTDTAAKYML
+157 ADTDKAAKYTL
-168 DPKDPNNNVV
+168 DEKNFV

-186 GNSLFVKLSR
+186 GNSLFVKLSS
-196 ETITEERVEVGK
+196 ETITEDKVDVGK

-215 KDTVGQVKEIDYLA
+215 KSSGVDQVKEIDYLA
-229 SSGDSIENAFAGNAV
+229 SSGDSIANAFAGNAV
-244 VSGKFD
+244 VSGTFD
-250 KSKSEEDLLKAFNEW
+250 KSEEDLLTEFNEW
-265 KHMEGGRGVYHGA
+265 KKMEGGSGVYHGA
-278 WKISTISDLRTVYG
+278 WRISTIEDLRNVYG
-292 VEKDT
+292 VEDKT
-297 PEKDSPLYKIVTFWL
+297 SPLYEIVRFWL
-312 VTAKAGDFI
+312 DTAKAGDFVLI
-321 LTPFN
+321 PF
-326 APDPDADP
+326 DGK
-334 DADPDV
+334 
-340 DPNKDLARLIPTLTS
+340 DPNADLIRLIPTLTS

-363 IAIDTPDVDWYTGI
+363 IAIDTTDVDWYTDI
-377 IKDTVEDNKY
+377 IKDAVKDNKY
-387 TVLMHGSDAIATSV
+387 VVLMHGSDVIATSV
-401 PQGTFGTYPSSAK
+401 PQGTFGTYPSSVK
-414 IVGTEDPF
+414 IVSTNTRF
-422 GMNIAVAMAI
+422 GMNIAVAMAV

-445 ADMLGR
+445 EDMLGR
-451 FLPDMVPYTSTG
+451 FIPDMVPCTSVGVDVSFTQSRFDDAKKG
-463 GDVPFKKDVF
+463 G
-473 EEAKRRKKI
+473 KI
-482 TFEALESGD
+482 TFKALESGD
-491 IRLCIAN
+491 TRLCIAN
-498 SPVPCTCLVEG
+498 SPVSCTCLVEG

-514 STEVKEGKAYT
+514 STEVKEGKTHT
-525 RIMVPMKL
+525 RITVPMKL
-533 DSEGNTIP
+533 DAEGKPIP
-541 YEDGFPV
+541 YEGGFPV
-548 TVKHTKSTD
+548 TVKHTNVTE

-568 KLYLKTDLVQLKPKS
+568 KLYLKTDLVQLKPKA

-614 PENLTNGSFISSLN
+614 PENLTNGSFIASLN

-642 YKEEGFDIV
+642 YKEEGFEIV
-651 KSLRDLV
+651 RELLKLV
-658 KEGKNCSQPVVLSE
+658 INGKNCSQPVKLSE
-672 GRFNVSVNN
+672 GHFNVTVQD

-686 NEFIDPRYSGCFIS
+686 SEFIDPKYSGCFIS

-705 VTKEDGKIDHLKENA
+705 VTNKDGKIDHLSETEG
-720 DESERRALHYLIK
+720 ESERRALHYLIK

-744 VFTTPHGLSLDQAC
+744 VFTTPWGLSLDQAC

-937 SMILAPLASLGGL
+937 SMILAPLASLGGI

>member
-39 GPRAKDDSDTLVYAP
+39 GPKAKEDSDTLVYAP

-121 EMRTDKSGVLD
+121 EMRTDEHGVID

-145 IGIPALGFGMPF
+145 RGIPALGFGMPF
-157 KVTDTAAKYML
+157 ADTDKAAKYTL
-168 DPKDPNNNVV
+168 DPKDPNNNFV
-178 EMKEKGEF
+178 EMKEKGAY
-186 GNSLFVKLSR
+186 GNSLFVKLSL
-196 ETITEERVEVGK
+196 ETITEDSVEVGK

-215 KDTVGQVKEIDYLA
+215 KGSVDQVKEIDYLA
-229 SSGDSIENAFAGNAV
+229 SSGDSIKNAFEGNAV
-244 VSGKFD
+244 VSGTFD
-250 KSKSEEDLLKAFNEW
+250 KSEEDLLTAFNEW
-265 KHMEGGRGVYHGA
+265 KQMRDGQGVYHGA
-278 WKISTISDLRTVYG
+278 WKISTIADLLTVYG

-297 PEKDSPLYKIVTFWL
+297 PEKDSPLYKIVMFWL
-312 VTAKAGDFI
+312 DTAKAGDFVLI
-321 LTPFN
+321 PFDDK
-326 APDPDADP
+326 DPDA
-334 DADPDV
+334 
-340 DPNKDLARLIPTLTS
+340 DLARLIPTLTS

-363 IAIDTPDVDWYTGI
+363 IAIETTDVDWFYNTKI
-377 IKDTVEDNKY
+377 EDAVKDNKY
-387 TVLMHGSDAIATSV
+387 KVLMHGSDTIATSV
-401 PQGTFGTYPSSAK
+401 PNGTYGTYPSSVK
-414 IVGTEDPF
+414 IVSTETRF

-451 FLPDMVPYTSTG
+451 FLPDMVPCKSDG
-463 GDVPFKKDVF
+463 IAVPFTESSFKG
-473 EEAKRRKKI
+473 AKEKGKI
-482 TFEALESGD
+482 TFEALGSGD
-491 IRLCIAN
+491 TRLCIAN
-498 SPVPCTCLVEG
+498 SPVPCTCLVES

-514 STEVKEGKAYT
+514 STEVKEGKTYT
-525 RIMVPMKL
+525 RITPMKL
-533 DSEGNTIP
+533 DPEGKPIP
-541 YEDGFPV
+541 YEGGFPV

-588 MDVKLYESYDKAAPD
+588 MDVKLYESYDETAPD

-658 KEGKNCSQPVVLSE
+658 KEGKNCSQPAELSE
-672 GRFNVSVNN
+672 GRFNVSVND

-705 VTKEDGKIDHLKENA
+705 VTNKDGKIDHLLENT

-744 VFTTPHGLSLDQAC
+744 VFTTPHGLSLDEAC

-770 WEYGSEGATS
+770 WEYGSPGAVS

>member
-25 ILDYAGLFACVTPW
+25 TLDYAGLFACVTPW
-39 GPRAKDDSDTLVYAP
+39 GPKAKEDSDTLVYAP

-121 EMRTDKSGVLD
+121 EMRTDENGVID

-145 IGIPALGFGMPF
+145 RGIPALGFGMTF
-157 KVTDTAAKYML
+157 ADTDKAAKYTL
-168 DPKDPNNNVV
+168 AENNFV

-186 GNSLFVKLSR
+186 GRSLFVKLSR
-196 ETITEERVEVGK
+196 ETITEDGVEVGD

-215 KDTVGQVKEIDYLA
+215 KGSGDQVKEIDYLA
-229 SSGDSIENAFAGNAV
+229 SSGDSIENAFLGNAV
-244 VSGKFD
+244 VSGTFD
-250 KSKSEEDLLKAFNEW
+250 KSAEDLLTAFNEW
-265 KHMEGGRGVYHGA
+265 KHLEGGSGVYHGA
-278 WKISTISDLRTVYG
+278 WKISTIADLRTVYG
-292 VEKDT
+292 VDPKSSLND
-297 PEKDSPLYKIVTFWL
+297 IVTFWL
-312 VTAKAGDFI
+312 DTAKAGDFI
-321 LTPFN
+321 LIPFDGT
-326 APDPDADP
+326 AEPDD
-334 DADPDV
+334 
-340 DPNKDLARLIPTLTS
+340 DLAHLIPTLTS

-363 IAIDTPDVDWYTGI
+363 IAIDTPDVDWFSKSTD
-377 IKDTVEDNKY
+377 IKDAVENNKY
-387 TVLMHGSDAIATSV
+387 KVLMHGSDALATSV
-401 PQGTFGTYPSSAK
+401 PNGTYGTYGTYPSSVK
-414 IVGTEDPF
+414 IVSTDTQF

-432 YSTANALTKEERS
+432 YSTVNALTKEERS

-451 FLPDMVPYTSTG
+451 FLPDMVPCKSDG
-463 GDVPFKKDVF
+463 GDVPFKKDIF
-473 EEAKRRKKI
+473 EGAKEKGKI
-482 TFEALESGD
+482 TFEALGSGD
-491 IRLCIAN
+491 TRLCIAN

-514 STEVKEGKAYT
+514 STEVKEGKTHT
-525 RIMVPMKL
+525 RITVPMKL
-533 DSEGNTIP
+533 DAEGKPIP
-541 YEDGFPV
+541 YEGGFPV
-548 TVKHTKSTD
+548 TVKHTNATD

-568 KLYLKTDLVQLKPKS
+568 KLYLKTDLVQLKPKA

-588 MDVKLYESYDKAAPD
+588 MDVKLYESYDEVAPD
-603 KGIIKEARFSL
+603 QGIIKEARFSL

-642 YKEEGFDIV
+642 YKEEDFDIV
-651 KSLRDLV
+651 SSLRDLV
-658 KEGKNCSQPVVLSE
+658 VEGKNCSQPVELSE
-672 GRFNVSVNN
+672 GHFNVTVKD

-686 NEFIDPRYSGCFIS
+686 SEFIDPKYSGCFIS

-705 VTKEDGKIDHLKENA
+705 VTNKDGKIDHLSEDSN
-720 DESERRALHYLIK
+720 ESERRALHYLIK

-744 VFTTPHGLSLDQAC
+744 VFTTPWGLSLDQAC

-793 WINVTCQ
+793 WINITCQ

-937 SMILAPLASLGGL
+937 SMILAPLASLGGI

>member
-1 MKPTEGREAAY
+1 
-12 VVSHVKDNSRITN
+12 
-25 ILDYAGLFACVTPW
+25 
-39 GPRAKDDSDTLVYAP
+39 
-54 VLIQDTD
+54 
-61 TLDRVFGDP
+61 
-70 RIDPEKYR
+70 
-78 DLYAVREIVKA
+78 
-89 GFSVYIAKVPSGD
+89 
-102 PASFA
+102 
-107 LLLGDASD
+107 
-115 HSTVTE
+115 
-121 EMRTDKSGVLD
+121 
-132 IPGICDIPELTGG
+132 
-145 IGIPALGFGMPF
+145 
-157 KVTDTAAKYML
+157 
-168 DPKDPNNNVV
+168 
-178 EMKEKGEF
+178 
-186 GNSLFVKLSR
+186 
-196 ETITEERVEVGK
+196 
-208 IYTVHIG
+208 
-215 KDTVGQVKEIDYLA
+215 
-229 SSGDSIENAFAGNAV
+229 
-244 VSGKFD
+244 
-250 KSKSEEDLLKAFNEW
+250 
-265 KHMEGGRGVYHGA
+265 
-278 WKISTISDLRTVYG
+278 
-292 VEKDT
+292 
-297 PEKDSPLYKIVTFWL
+297 
-312 VTAKAGDFI
+312 
-321 LTPFN
+321 
-326 APDPDADP
+326 
-334 DADPDV
+334 
-340 DPNKDLARLIPTLTS
+340 
-355 YGASEGSV
+355 
-363 IAIDTPDVDWYTGI
+363 
-377 IKDTVEDNKY
+377 
-387 TVLMHGSDAIATSV
+387 
-401 PQGTFGTYPSSAK
+401 
-414 IVGTEDPF
+414 
-422 GMNIAVAMAI
+422 
-432 YSTANALTKEERS
+432 
-445 ADMLGR
+445 
-451 FLPDMVPYTSTG
+451 
-463 GDVPFKKDVF
+463 
-473 EEAKRRKKI
+473 
-482 TFEALESGD
+482 
-491 IRLCIAN
+491 
-498 SPVPCTCLVEG
+498 
-509 VDYTV
+509 
-514 STEVKEGKAYT
+514 
-525 RIMVPMKL
+525 MKL
-533 DSEGNTIP
+533 WNNPVRRPEGEPIP
-541 YEDGFPV
+541 YEGGFPV
-548 TVKHTKSTD
+548 TVKRTKSTD

-568 KLYLKTDLVQLKPKS
+568 KLYLKTNLVQLKPKS

-588 MDVKLYESYDKAAPD
+588 MDVKLYESYDEVAPD

-651 KSLRDLV
+651 KSLLALV
-658 KEGKNCSQPVVLSE
+658 TEGKNCSQPVELSE
-672 GRFNVSVNN
+672 GHFNVSVKD

-705 VTKEDGKIDHLKENA
+705 VTDKDGKTCHLSESA

-770 WEYGSEGATS
+770 WEYGSSEATS

-793 WINVTCQ
+793 WINITCQ

-847 DEVRVTRNPSQKFE
+847 DEVSVTRNPSQKSE

-885 NETLNPVYSDLSA
+885 NETLHPVYSDLSA

-937 SMILAPLASLGGL
+937 SMILAPLASLGGI

>member
-39 GPRAKDDSDTLVYAP
+39 GPKAKEDSDTLVYAP

-61 TLDRVFGDP
+61 TLDRTFGDP

-121 EMRTDKSGVLD
+121 EMRTDEHGVID

-145 IGIPALGFGMPF
+145 RGIPALGFGMPF
-157 KVTDTAAKYML
+157 KAEDTAAKYKL
-168 DPKDPNNNVV
+168 DPKDPKDQNVV
-178 EMKEKGEF
+178 EMKEKGAY

-196 ETITEERVEVGK
+196 ETITEDKVDVGK

-215 KDTVGQVKEIDYLA
+215 KGSGVDQVKEIDYLA
-229 SSGDSIENAFAGNAV
+229 SSGDSIANAFAGNAV
-244 VSGKFD
+244 VSGTFD
-250 KSKSEEDLLKAFNEW
+250 KSEEDLLTAFNEW
-265 KHMEGGRGVYHGA
+265 RQMGGGSGVYHGA
-278 WKISTISDLRTVYG
+278 WRISTIADLRNVYG
-292 VEKDT
+292 VDT
-297 PEKDSPLYKIVTFWL
+297 DSPLHEIVLFWMD
-312 VTAKAGDFI
+312 TAKAGDFVLI
-321 LTPFN
+321 PFN
-326 APDPDADP
+326 NATEPDE
-334 DADPDV
+334 
-340 DPNKDLARLIPTLTS
+340 DLAHLIPTLTP

-363 IAIDTPDVDWYTGI
+363 IAVDTHDVDWFSKSTD
-377 IKDTVEDNKY
+377 IKKAVEDNKY
-387 TVLMHGSDAIATSV
+387 VVLMHGSDMIATDV
-401 PQGTFGTYPSSAK
+401 LDGTYGTYPSSVK
-414 IVGTEDPF
+414 IASTNTRF

-432 YSTANALTKEERS
+432 YSTDYALTKEERS

-451 FLPDMVPYTSTG
+451 FLPGMVPCTSTG
-463 GDVPFKKDVF
+463 VEVPFTESDFKG
-473 EEAKRRKKI
+473 AKEKGKI
-482 TFEALESGD
+482 TFEALGSGHT
-491 IRLCIAN
+491 RLCIAN

-514 STEVKEGKAYT
+514 STEVKEGKTHT
-525 RIMVPMKL
+525 RITVPMKL
-533 DSEGNTIP
+533 DSEGNPIP
-541 YEDGFPV
+541 YEGGFPV
-548 TVKHTKSTD
+548 TVKHTKSTE

-588 MDVKLYESYDKAAPD
+588 MDVKLYESYNEAAPD

-642 YKEEGFDIV
+642 YKEEGLDIV
-651 KSLRDLV
+651 SSLRALV
-658 KEGKNCSQPVVLSE
+658 TNGKNCSQPVELSE
-672 GRFNVSVNN
+672 GHFNVSVKD

-686 NEFIDPRYSGCFIS
+686 NEFIDPKYSGCFIS

-705 VTKEDGKIDHLKENA
+705 VTKDGKIEHLSEDSN
-720 DESERRALHYLIK
+720 ESERRALHYLIK

-744 VFTTPHGLSLDQAC
+744 VFTTPWGMSLDQAC

>member
-25 ILDYAGLFACVTPW
+25 TLDYAGLFACVTPW
-39 GPRAKDDSDTLVYAP
+39 GPKAKEDSDTPVYAP

-61 TLDRVFGDP
+61 TLDRTFGDP

-102 PASFA
+102 PSSFA

-121 EMRTDKSGVLD
+121 EMRTDEHGVID

-145 IGIPALGFGMPF
+145 RGIPALGFGMTF
-157 KVTDTAAKYML
+157 KAEDTAAKYTL
-168 DPKDPNNNVV
+168 DENNFV
-178 EMKEKGEF
+178 EMEEKGEF
-186 GNSLFVKLSR
+186 GNSLFVKLSS
-196 ETITEERVEVGK
+196 ETITEDKVDVGK

-215 KDTVGQVKEIDYLA
+215 KGSGVDQVKEIDYLA
-229 SSGDSIENAFAGNAV
+229 SSGDSIANAFAGNAV

-250 KSKSEEDLLKAFNEW
+250 ESKSEEDLLKAFNEW
-265 KHMEGGRGVYHGA
+265 RQMKDGSGVYHGA
-278 WKISTISDLRTVYG
+278 WRISTISDLRTVYG

-297 PEKDSPLYKIVTFWL
+297 PLDEIVRFWL
-312 VTAKAGDFI
+312 NTAKAGDFVLI
-321 LTPFN
+321 PFDDKVE
-326 APDPDADP
+326 PD
-334 DADPDV
+334 
-340 DPNKDLARLIPTLTS
+340 KDLAHLIPTLTS

-363 IAIDTPDVDWYTGI
+363 IAVDTTDVDWFSKD
-377 IKDTVEDNKY
+377 IKEVVENNKY
-387 TVLMHGSDAIATSV
+387 IVLMHGSDAIATNV
-401 PQGTFGTYPSSAK
+401 PLGTYGTYPSKAK
-414 IVGTEDPF
+414 IVSTETNF

-451 FLPDMVPYTSTG
+451 FIPDMVPCKSDG
-463 GDVPFKKDVF
+463 GDVPFTESSFKG
-473 EEAKRRKKI
+473 AKEKGKI
-482 TFEALESGD
+482 TFEALGSGD
-491 IRLCIAN
+491 TRLCIAN
-498 SPVPCTCLVEG
+498 SPVPCACLVEG

-514 STEVKEGKAYT
+514 STEVKEGKTCT
-525 RIMVPMKL
+525 RITVPMKL
-533 DSEGNTIP
+533 DAEGKPIP
-541 YEDGFPV
+541 YEGGFPV
-548 TVKHTKSTD
+548 TVKHTKSTE

-568 KLYLKTDLVQLKPKS
+568 KLYLKTDLVQLKPKA

-642 YKEEGFDIV
+642 YKEEGFEIV
-651 KSLRDLV
+651 RELLKLV
-658 KEGKNCSQPVVLSE
+658 IGGKNCSQPVKLSE
-672 GRFNVSVNN
+672 GHFNVTVKD

-686 NEFIDPRYSGCFIS
+686 NEFIDPKYSGCFIS

-705 VTKEDGKIDHLKENA
+705 VTREDGKIDHLSETEG
-720 DESERRALHYLIK
+720 ESERRALHYLIK

-744 VFTTPHGLSLDQAC
+744 VFTTPWGQSLDQAC

-800 KLNNGVPSKT
+800 KLNNGVSSKT

-922 LNDLSLWQRWKQYVS
+922 LNDVSLWQRWKQYVS

>member
-25 ILDYAGLFACVTPW
+25 TLDYAGLFACVTPW
-39 GPRAKDDSDTLVYAP
+39 GPKAKEDSETLVYAP

-121 EMRTDKSGVLD
+121 EMRTDEHGVID

-145 IGIPALGFGMPF
+145 RGIPALGFGMPF
-157 KVTDTAAKYML
+157 SDTDAAAKYAL
-168 DPKDPNNNVV
+168 DEHNFV
-178 EMKEKGEF
+178 EMREKGAY
-186 GNSLFVKLSR
+186 GNSLFVKLSC
-196 ETITEERVEVGK
+196 ETITEDKVDVGK

-215 KDTVGQVKEIDYLA
+215 KVSVDQVKEGSVDQVKEIDYLA
-229 SSGDSIENAFAGNAV
+229 SSGDSIDNAFDGNAV
-244 VSGKFD
+244 VSGTFE
-250 KSKSEEDLLKAFNEW
+250 STSTEDLLGAFNEW
-265 KHMEGGRGVYHGA
+265 KKLDLGRGVYHGA
-278 WKISTISDLRTVYG
+278 WKISTIADLQNVYD
-292 VEKDT
+292 VEN
-297 PEKDSPLYKIVTFWL
+297 DSPLPELRELYEIVTFWL
-312 VTAKAGDFI
+312 DTAKAGDFI
-321 LTPFN
+321 LIPFN
-326 APDPDADP
+326 ASDPKVDPKADP
-334 DADPDV
+334 NA
-340 DPNKDLARLIPTLTS
+340 DLARLIPTLTS

-363 IAIDTPDVDWYTGI
+363 IAVDTPDVDWFNNTKI
-377 IKDTVEDNKY
+377 EDAVKDNKY
-387 TVLMHGSDAIATSV
+387 VVLMHGSDTIAASV
-401 PQGTFGTYPSSAK
+401 LDGTYGTYPSSAK
-414 IVGTEDPF
+414 IVSTNTRF

-432 YSTANALTKEERS
+432 YSTANALTKEDRS

-451 FLPDMVPYTSTG
+451 FLPGMVPCKSN
-463 GDVPFKKDVF
+463 GDAVSFTEPLF
-473 EEAKRRKKI
+473 EEAKRREKI
-482 TFEALESGD
+482 TFEALGSGHT
-491 IRLCIAN
+491 RLCIAN

-514 STEVKEGKAYT
+514 SPEVKEGKTYT
-525 RIMVPMKL
+525 RITVPMKL
-533 DSEGNTIP
+533 DTEGKPIP
-541 YEDGFPV
+541 V
-548 TVKHTKSTD
+548 IVKHTNATD

-568 KLYLKTDLVQLKPKS
+568 KLYLKTDLVQLKPKA

-588 MDVKLYESYDKAAPD
+588 MDVKLYESYDEVAPD

-658 KEGKNCSQPVVLSE
+658 KEGKNCSQPVELSE
-672 GRFNVSVNN
+672 GHFNVTVND

-705 VTKEDGKIDHLKENA
+705 VTKDGKIDHLSETT

-770 WEYGSEGATS
+770 WEYGSSGATS

-793 WINVTCQ
+793 WINITCQ

-937 SMILAPLASLGGL
+937 SMILAPLASLGGI

>member
-12 VVSHVKDNSRITN
+12 VVSNVKDNSRITN
-25 ILDYAGLFACVTPW
+25 TLDYAGLFACVTPW
-39 GPRAKDDSDTLVYAP
+39 GPKAKEDSDTPVYAP

-61 TLDRVFGDP
+61 MLDRTFGDP

-121 EMRTDKSGVLD
+121 EMRTDEHGVID

-145 IGIPALGFGMPF
+145 RGIPALGFGMPF
-157 KVTDTAAKYML
+157 KAEDTAAKYTL
-168 DPKDPNNNVV
+168 AENNVV
-178 EMKEKGEF
+178 EMREKGAF
-186 GNSLFVKLSR
+186 GNSLYVKLSH
-196 ETITEERVEVGK
+196 ETITEDKVDVGK

-215 KDTVGQVKEIDYLA
+215 KGSGGQVKEIDYLA
-229 SSGDSIENAFAGNAV
+229 SSGDSIANAFAGNAV
-244 VSGKFD
+244 VSWTFD
-250 KSKSEEDLLKAFNEW
+250 KSKSEEDLLTAFNEW
-265 KHMEGGRGVYHGA
+265 NEWKQMGGGSGVYHGA
-278 WKISTISDLRTVYG
+278 WRISTIADLLTVYG
-292 VEKDT
+292 VEQDT
-297 PEKDSPLYKIVTFWL
+297 PLDEIVRFWL
-312 VTAKAGDFI
+312 DTAKAGDFVLI
-321 LTPFN
+321 PFDDK
-326 APDPDADP
+326 DPDA
-334 DADPDV
+334 
-340 DPNKDLARLIPTLTS
+340 DLARLIPTLTS

-363 IAIDTPDVDWYTGI
+363 IAIDTTDVDWFSKD
-377 IKDTVEDNKY
+377 IKEVVEDNKY
-387 TVLMHGSDAIATSV
+387 VVLMHGSDAIATSV
-401 PQGTFGTYPSSAK
+401 SLGTYGTYPSKAK
-414 IVGTEDPF
+414 IVSTGTRF

-445 ADMLGR
+445 EDMLGR
-451 FLPDMVPYTSTG
+451 FLPDMVPCKSDG
-463 GDVPFKKDVF
+463 GDVPFKKDIF
-473 EEAKRRKKI
+473 EGAKEKGKI
-482 TFEALESGD
+482 TFEALGSGD
-491 IRLCIAN
+491 TRLCIAN

-514 STEVKEGKAYT
+514 STEVKEGKTHT
-525 RIMVPMKL
+525 RITIPMKL
-533 DSEGNTIP
+533 DAEGKPIP
-541 YEDGFPV
+541 V
-548 TVKHTKSTD
+548 IVKHTNATK

-568 KLYLKTDLVQLKPKS
+568 KLYLKTDLVQLKPKA

-614 PENLTNGSFISSLN
+614 PENLTNGSFIASLN

-642 YKEEGFDIV
+642 YKEEGFEIV
-651 KSLRDLV
+651 RELLKLV
-658 KEGKNCSQPVVLSE
+658 IDGKNCSQPVKLSE
-672 GRFNVSVNN
+672 GHFNVTVKD

-686 NEFIDPRYSGCFIS
+686 SEFIDPKYSGCFIS

-705 VTKEDGKIDHLKENA
+705 ITNKDGKIDHLSETEG
-720 DESERRALHYLIK
+720 ESERRALHYLIK

-744 VFTTPHGLSLDQAC
+744 VFTTPHGLSLDEAC

-793 WINVTCQ
+793 WINITCQ

>member
-12 VVSHVKDNSRITN
+12 VVSNVKDNSRITN
-25 ILDYAGLFACVTPW
+25 TLDYAGLFACVTPW
-39 GPRAKDDSDTLVYAP
+39 GPKAKEDSDTLVYAP

-61 TLDRVFGDP
+61 TLDRTFGDP

-102 PASFA
+102 PSSFA
-107 LLLGDASD
+107 LRLGDASD

-121 EMRTDKSGVLD
+121 EMLTDKQGVLD

-145 IGIPALGFGMPF
+145 RGIPALGFRMTF
-157 KVTDTAAKYML
+157 ADTDRAAKYTL
-168 DPKDPNNNVV
+168 AEKNVV
-178 EMKEKGEF
+178 GMREKGEF
-186 GNSLFVKLSR
+186 GNFLFVKLSR
-196 ETITEERVEVGK
+196 ETITEDKVDVGK

-215 KDTVGQVKEIDYLA
+215 KGSGVDQVKEIDYLA
-229 SSGDSIENAFAGNAV
+229 SSGDSIANAFAGNAV
-244 VSGKFD
+244 VSGTFD
-250 KSKSEEDLLKAFNEW
+250 KSEEDLLTAFNEW
-265 KHMEGGRGVYHGA
+265 RQMGGGSGVYHGA
-278 WKISTISDLRTVYG
+278 WRISTISDFRTVYG

-297 PEKDSPLYKIVTFWL
+297 QLDEIVMFWL
-312 VTAKAGDFI
+312 DTAKAGDFI
-321 LTPFN
+321 LIPFN
-326 APDPDADP
+326 SATDPKE
-334 DADPDV
+334 
-340 DPNKDLARLIPTLTS
+340 DPNEDWTHLIPTLTS

-363 IAIDTPDVDWYTGI
+363 IAVDTPDVDWFNKTN
-377 IKDTVEDNKY
+377 IKEVVKDNKY
-387 TVLMHGSDAIATSV
+387 VVLMHGSDTIAVTV
-401 PQGTFGTYPSSAK
+401 PQGTLGTYPSSVK
-414 IVGTEDPF
+414 IVSTETRF
-422 GMNIAVAMAI
+422 GMNIAVAMAV

-451 FLPDMVPYTSTG
+451 FIPDMVPCTSDG
-463 GDVPFKKDVF
+463 IAVPFTESSFK
-473 EEAKRRKKI
+473 EAKEEGKI
-482 TFEALESGD
+482 TFEALGSGD
-491 IRLCIAN
+491 TRLCIAN

-514 STEVKEGKAYT
+514 STEVKEGKTYT
-525 RIMVPMKL
+525 RITVPMKL
-533 DSEGNTIP
+533 DVEGKPIP
-541 YEDGFPV
+541 YEGGFPV
-548 TVKHTKSTD
+548 TVKHTKSTE

-568 KLYLKTDLVQLKPKS
+568 KLYLKTDLVQLKPKA

-588 MDVKLYESYDKAAPD
+588 MDVKLYESYDEATPD

-614 PENLTNGSFISSLN
+614 PENLTNGSFIASLN

-642 YKEEGFDIV
+642 YKEEGLEIV
-651 KSLRDLV
+651 RELRKLV
-658 KEGKNCSQPVVLSE
+658 IGGKNCSQPVKLSE
-672 GRFNVSVNN
+672 GHFSVSVQD

-686 NEFIDPRYSGCFIS
+686 SEFIDPKYSGCFIS

-705 VTKEDGKIDHLKENA
+705 VTNKDGKIDHLSETEG
-720 DESERRALHYLIK
+720 ESERRALHYLIK

-744 VFTTPHGLSLDQAC
+744 VFTTPWGLSLDAAC

-793 WINVTCQ
+793 WISVTCQ

-937 SMILAPLASLGGL
+937 SMILAPLESLGGL

>member
-25 ILDYAGLFACVTPW
+25 TLDYAGLFACVTPW
-39 GPRAKDDSDTLVYAP
+39 GPKAKEDSDTLVYAP

-121 EMRTDKSGVLD
+121 EMRTDENGVID

-145 IGIPALGFGMPF
+145 SGIPALGFGMPF
-157 KVTDTAAKYML
+157 ADTDKAAKYTL
-168 DPKDPNNNVV
+168 AENNFV

-186 GNSLFVKLSR
+186 GRSLFVKLSR
-196 ETITEERVEVGK
+196 ETITEDGVEVGD

-215 KDTVGQVKEIDYLA
+215 KGSGDQVKEIDYLA
-229 SSGDSIENAFAGNAV
+229 SSGDSIENAFLGNAV
-244 VSGKFD
+244 VSGTFD
-250 KSKSEEDLLKAFNEW
+250 KSAEDLLTAFNEW
-265 KHMEGGRGVYHGA
+265 KHLEGGSGVYHGA
-278 WKISTISDLRTVYG
+278 WKISTIADLRTVYG
-292 VEKDT
+292 VDPKSSLND
-297 PEKDSPLYKIVTFWL
+297 IVTFWL
-312 VTAKAGDFI
+312 YTAKAGDFI
-321 LTPFN
+321 LIPFDGT
-326 APDPDADP
+326 AEPDD
-334 DADPDV
+334 
-340 DPNKDLARLIPTLTS
+340 DLAHLIPTLTS

-363 IAIDTPDVDWYTGI
+363 IAIDTPDVDWFNNTKI
-377 IKDTVEDNKY
+377 EEAVENNKY
-387 TVLMHGSDAIATSV
+387 KVLMHGSDALATSV
-401 PQGTFGTYPSSAK
+401 PNGTYGTYPSSVK
-414 IVGTEDPF
+414 IVSTDTRF

-432 YSTANALTKEERS
+432 YSTVNALTKEERS

-451 FLPDMVPYTSTG
+451 FLPDMVPCKSDG
-463 GDVPFKKDVF
+463 GDVPFKKDIF
-473 EEAKRRKKI
+473 EGAKEKGKI
-482 TFEALESGD
+482 TFEALGSGD
-491 IRLCIAN
+491 TRLCIAN

-514 STEVKEGKAYT
+514 STEVKEGKTHT
-525 RIMVPMKL
+525 RITVPMKL
-533 DSEGNTIP
+533 DAEGKPIP
-541 YEDGFPV
+541 YEGGFPV
-548 TVKHTKSTD
+548 TVKHTNATD

-568 KLYLKTDLVQLKPKS
+568 KLYLKTDLVQLKPKA

-588 MDVKLYESYDKAAPD
+588 MDVKLYESYDEVAPD
-603 KGIIKEARFSL
+603 QGIIKEARFSL

-642 YKEEGFDIV
+642 YKEEDFDIV
-651 KSLRDLV
+651 SSLRDLV
-658 KEGKNCSQPVVLSE
+658 VEGKNCSQPVELSE
-672 GRFNVSVNN
+672 GHFNVTVKD

-686 NEFIDPRYSGCFIS
+686 SEFIDPKYSGCFIS

-705 VTKEDGKIDHLKENA
+705 VTNKDGKIDHLSEDSN
-720 DESERRALHYLIK
+720 ESERRALHYLIK

-744 VFTTPHGLSLDQAC
+744 VFTTPWGQSLDEAC

-793 WINVTCQ
+793 WINITCQ

-937 SMILAPLASLGGL
+937 SMILAPLASLGGI

>member
-25 ILDYAGLFACVTPW
+25 TLDYAGLFACVTPW
-39 GPRAKDDSDTLVYAP
+39 GPKAKGDSDTLVYAP

-61 TLDRVFGDP
+61 TLDRTFGDP

-121 EMRTDKSGVLD
+121 EMLTDKQGVLD

-145 IGIPALGFGMPF
+145 RGIPALGFGMTF
-157 KVTDTAAKYML
+157 ADTDKAAQYKL
-168 DPKDPNNNVV
+168 DENNFV
-178 EMKEKGEF
+178 EMEEKGEF
-186 GNSLFVKLSR
+186 GNSLFVKLSS
-196 ETITEERVEVGK
+196 ETITEDKVDVGK

-215 KDTVGQVKEIDYLA
+215 KGSGVDQVKEIDYLA
-229 SSGDSIENAFAGNAV
+229 SSGDSIANAFAGNAV
-244 VSGKFD
+244 VSGTFD

-265 KHMEGGRGVYHGA
+265 RQMKDGSGVYHGA
-278 WKISTISDLRTVYG
+278 WRISTISISDLHDVYG
-292 VEKDT
+292 VDDK
-297 PEKDSPLYKIVTFWL
+297 SPLYEIVMFWL
-312 VTAKAGDFI
+312 DTAKAGDFVLI
-321 LTPFN
+321 PFDDKVE
-326 APDPDADP
+326 PD
-334 DADPDV
+334 
-340 DPNKDLARLIPTLTS
+340 KDLAHLIPTLTS

-363 IAIDTPDVDWYTGI
+363 IAVDTTDVDWFSKD
-377 IKDTVEDNKY
+377 IKEVVENNKY
-387 TVLMHGSDAIATSV
+387 IVLMHGSDAIATNV
-401 PQGTFGTYPSSAK
+401 PLGTYGTYPSKAK
-414 IVGTEDPF
+414 IVSTETNF

-451 FLPDMVPYTSTG
+451 FLPDMVPCKSDG
-463 GDVPFKKDVF
+463 GDVPFTESSFKG
-473 EEAKRRKKI
+473 AKEKGKI
-482 TFEALESGD
+482 TFEALGSGD
-491 IRLCIAN
+491 TRLCIAN

-514 STEVKEGKAYT
+514 STEVKEGKTCT
-525 RIMVPMKL
+525 RITVPMKL
-533 DSEGNTIP
+533 DAEGKPIP
-541 YEDGFPV
+541 YEGGFPV
-548 TVKHTKSTD
+548 TVKHTKSTE

-568 KLYLKTDLVQLKPKS
+568 KLYLKTDLVQLKPKA

-642 YKEEGFDIV
+642 YKEEGFEIV
-651 KSLRDLV
+651 RELLKLV
-658 KEGKNCSQPVVLSE
+658 IGGKNCSQPVKLSE
-672 GRFNVSVNN
+672 GHFNVTVKD

-686 NEFIDPRYSGCFIS
+686 NEFIDPKYSGCFIS

-705 VTKEDGKIDHLKENA
+705 VTREDGKIDHLSETEG
-720 DESERRALHYLIK
+720 ESERRALHYLIK

-744 VFTTPHGLSLDQAC
+744 VFTTPWGLSLDQAC

-922 LNDLSLWQRWKQYVS
+922 LNDVSLWQRWKQYVS

>member
-25 ILDYAGLFACVTPW
+25 TLDYAGLFACVTPW
-39 GPRAKDDSDTLVYAP
+39 GPRAKEDSDTLVYAP

-121 EMRTDKSGVLD
+121 EMRTDEHGVID

-145 IGIPALGFGMPF
+145 IGIPALGFGMAF
-157 KVTDTAAKYML
+157 KETDEAAKYTL
-168 DPKDPNNNVV
+168 DTKDPDNNVV
-178 EMKEKGEF
+178 KMREKGAF
-186 GNSLFVKLSR
+186 GNSLFVKLSL
-196 ETITEERVEVGK
+196 ETITEEGVDVGK

-215 KDTVGQVKEIDYLA
+215 KGSVDSVKEIDYLA

-244 VSGKFD
+244 VSGTFD
-250 KSKSEEDLLKAFNEW
+250 KSKTEEDIFKAFNEW
-265 KHMEGGRGVYHGA
+265 KQMEGGQGVYHGA
-278 WKISTISDLRTVYG
+278 WKISTISDLHNVYG
-292 VEKDT
+292 VEKGTQLD
-297 PEKDSPLYKIVTFWL
+297 EIVRFWL
-312 VTAKAGDFI
+312 DTAKAGDFI
-321 LTPFN
+321 LIPFN
-326 APDPDADP
+326 SATDPA
-334 DADPDV
+334 
-340 DPNKDLARLIPTLTS
+340 KDLAHLIPKLTS

-363 IAIDTPDVDWYTGI
+363 IAIDTPDVDWFSKD
-377 IKDTVEDNKY
+377 IKDVVEENKC
-387 TVLMHGSDAIATSV
+387 TVLMHGSDVIATSV
-401 PQGTFGTYPSSAK
+401 PKGTYGTYPSSVK
-414 IVGTEDPF
+414 IVSTGTWF

-432 YSTANALTKEERS
+432 YSTANALKKEERS

-451 FLPDMVPYTSTG
+451 FLPDMVPCKSDG
-463 GDVPFKKDVF
+463 VIDVPFDKSHFDDAKKQG
-473 EEAKRRKKI
+473 KI
-482 TFEALESGD
+482 TFKALGSGD
-491 IRLCIAN
+491 TRLCIAN

-514 STEVKEGKAYT
+514 STEVKEGKTYT
-525 RIMVPMKL
+525 RITVPRKL
-533 DSEGNTIP
+533 DSEGKPIP
-541 YEDGFPV
+541 YEGGFPV
-548 TVKHTKSTD
+548 TVKHTKPTE

-568 KLYLKTDLVQLKPKS
+568 KLYLKTDLVQLKPKA

-588 MDVKLYESYDKAAPD
+588 MDVKLYESYDEVAPD

-651 KSLRDLV
+651 KSLRALV
-658 KEGKNCSQPVVLSE
+658 TEGKNCSQPVELSE
-672 GRFNVSVNN
+672 GHFNVSVKD

-686 NEFIDPRYSGCFIS
+686 NEFIDPKYSGCFIS

-705 VTKEDGKIDHLKENA
+705 VTNKDGKIDHLSEDSN
-720 DESERRALHYLIK
+720 ESERRALHYLIK

>member
-39 GPRAKDDSDTLVYAP
+39 GPKAKEDSDTPVYAP

-107 LLLGDASD
+107 LLIGDASD

-121 EMRTDKSGVLD
+121 EMRTDEHGVID

-157 KVTDTAAKYML
+157 ADTDKAAKYRL
-168 DPKDPNNNVV
+168 DENNVI

-196 ETITEERVEVGK
+196 ETITEEKVEVGD

-215 KDTVGQVKEIDYLA
+215 KDSVGQVKEIDYLA
-229 SSGDSIENAFAGNAV
+229 SSGDSIANAFSGNAV
-244 VSGKFD
+244 VSGVFD
-250 KSKSEEDLLKAFNEW
+250 KSEEDLLTAFSEW
-265 KHMEGGRGVYHGA
+265 KQMLGGQGVYHGA
-278 WKISTISDLRTVYG
+278 WKISTISDLLTVYG

-297 PEKDSPLYKIVTFWL
+297 PEKDSPLYEIVMFWL
-312 VTAKAGDFI
+312 VTAKAGDFVLI
-321 LTPFN
+321 PFDDK
-326 APDPDADP
+326 DPG
-334 DADPDV
+334 
-340 DPNKDLARLIPTLTS
+340 KDLTRLIPNLTS

-363 IAIDTPDVDWYTGI
+363 IAVDTPDVDWFSTD
-377 IKDTVEDNKY
+377 IKEVVENNKY
-387 TVLMHGSDAIATSV
+387 KVLMHGSDTIATSV
-401 PQGTFGTYPSSAK
+401 PQGTLGTYPSSVK
-414 IVGTEDPF
+414 IVSTNTQF

-451 FLPDMVPYTSTG
+451 FIPDMVPCKSTG
-463 GDVPFKKDVF
+463 VDVSFNSSHF

-514 STEVKEGKAYT
+514 STEVKEGKTYT
-525 RIMVPMKL
+525 RITVPMKL
-533 DSEGNTIP
+533 DSEGKPIP
-541 YEDGFPV
+541 YEGGFPV
-548 TVKHTKSTD
+548 IVKHTNATE

-642 YKEEGFDIV
+642 YKEEDFDIV

-658 KEGKNCSQPVVLSE
+658 TDGKNCSQPVELSE
-672 GRFNVSVNN
+672 GHFNVSVKD

-705 VTKEDGKIDHLKENA
+705 VTNKDGKIDDLTETT

-744 VFTTPHGLSLDQAC
+744 VFTTPRGLSLDAAC

-770 WEYGSEGATS
+770 WEYGSTEATS

-999 VESSIT
+999 VESSIK

>member
-25 ILDYAGLFACVTPW
+25 TLDYAGLFACVTPW
-39 GPRAKDDSDTLVYAP
+39 GPKAKEDSDTLVYAP

-61 TLDRVFGDP
+61 TLDRTFGDP

-121 EMRTDKSGVLD
+121 EMRTDEHGVID

-145 IGIPALGFGMPF
+145 RGIPALGFGMPF
-157 KVTDTAAKYML
+157 ADTDKAAKYTL
-168 DPKDPNNNVV
+168 DEKNFV
-178 EMKEKGEF
+178 EMKEKGAY

-196 ETITEERVEVGK
+196 ETITEDKVDVGK

-215 KDTVGQVKEIDYLA
+215 KDYGGQVKEIDYLA
-229 SSGDSIENAFAGNAV
+229 SSGDSIANAFAGNAV
-244 VSGKFD
+244 VSGTFD
-250 KSKSEEDLLKAFNEW
+250 KSKSEEDLLKAFSEW
-265 KHMEGGRGVYHGA
+265 KQMEGGSGVYHGA
-278 WKISTISDLRTVYG
+278 WRISTISDLRDVYD
-292 VEKDT
+292 VDEK
-297 PEKDSPLYKIVTFWL
+297 SPLYEIVRFWL
-312 VTAKAGDFI
+312 YTAKAGDFVLI
-321 LTPFN
+321 PFDALN
-326 APDPDADP
+326 PDD
-334 DADPDV
+334 
-340 DPNKDLARLIPTLTS
+340 DLARLIPKLTS

-363 IAIDTPDVDWYTGI
+363 IAVDTTDVDWYTDF
-377 IKDTVEDNKY
+377 IKDAVEDNKY
-387 TVLMHGSDAIATSV
+387 EVLMHGSDAITTRV
-401 PQGTFGTYPSSAK
+401 PLGTYGTYPSKAK
-414 IVGTEDPF
+414 IVSTGTRF

-445 ADMLGR
+445 EDMLGR
-451 FLPDMVPYTSTG
+451 FIPDMVPCDSDG
-463 GDVPFKKDVF
+463 VDVPFTESSFKG
-473 EEAKRRKKI
+473 AKEKGKI
-482 TFEALESGD
+482 TFKALESGD
-491 IRLCIAN
+491 TRLCIAN

-514 STEVKEGKAYT
+514 STEVKEGKTYT
-525 RIMVPMKL
+525 RITIPMKL
-533 DSEGNTIP
+533 DAEGKPIP
-541 YEDGFPV
+541 V
-548 TVKHTKSTD
+548 IVKHTNATE

-568 KLYLKTDLVQLKPKS
+568 KLYLKTNLVQLKPKA
-583 LKLYA
+583 LELYA

-642 YKEEGFDIV
+642 YKEEGLEIV
-651 KSLRDLV
+651 RELRDLV
-658 KEGKNCSQPVVLSE
+658 IKGKNCSQPVELSE
-672 GRFNVSVNN
+672 GHFNVTVQD

-686 NEFIDPRYSGCFIS
+686 SEFIDPKYSGCFIS

-705 VTKEDGKIDHLKENA
+705 VTNKDGKIDHLSETAN
-720 DESERRALHYLIK
+720 ESERRALHYLIK

-744 VFTTPHGLSLDQAC
+744 VFTTPWGLSLDQAC

-793 WINVTCQ
+793 WINITCQ

-937 SMILAPLASLGGL
+937 SMILAPLASLGGI

>member
-12 VVSHVKDNSRITN
+12 VVSNVKDNSRITN

-39 GPRAKDDSDTLVYAP
+39 GPKAKEDSDTLVYAP

-61 TLDRVFGDP
+61 ALDRVFGDP

-89 GFSVYIAKVPSGD
+89 GFSVYVAKVPSGD

-115 HSTVTE
+115 HSTATE
-121 EMRTDKSGVLD
+121 EMRTDKDGIID

-145 IGIPALGFGMPF
+145 RGIPALGFGMPF
-157 KVTDTAAKYML
+157 KAEDTAAKYTL
-168 DPKDPNNNVV
+168 DSNNVI
-178 EMKEKGEF
+178 EMREKGKFED
-186 GNSLFVKLSR
+186 SLFVKLSR
-196 ETITEERVEVGK
+196 ETITEEGVDVGK

-215 KDTVGQVKEIDYLA
+215 KGSGDQVKEIDYLA
-229 SSGDSIENAFAGNAV
+229 SSGDSIANAFAGNAV
-244 VSGKFD
+244 VFGTFD
-250 KSKSEEDLLKAFNEW
+250 KTKSEEDLLTAFNEW
-265 KHMEGGRGVYHGA
+265 KQMEGGSGVYHGA
-278 WKISTISDLRTVYG
+278 WRISTISDLRTVYG
-292 VEKDT
+292 VEKD
-297 PEKDSPLYKIVTFWL
+297 SPLHEIVMFWL
-312 VTAKAGDFI
+312 DTAKAGDFVLI
-321 LTPFN
+321 PFN
-326 APDPDADP
+326 DKDPDAD
-334 DADPDV
+334 
-340 DPNKDLARLIPTLTS
+340 LARIIPTLTS
-355 YGASEGSV
+355 YGASKDSV
-363 IAIDTPDVDWYTGI
+363 IAVDTTDVDWYTDI
-377 IKDTVEDNKY
+377 IKGEVENNKY
-387 TVLMHGSDAIATSV
+387 IVLMHGSDVIATSV
-401 PQGTFGTYPSSAK
+401 PKGTYGTYPSRAK
-414 IVGTEDPF
+414 IVSSDTLF

-451 FLPDMVPYTSTG
+451 FLPDMVPCKLS
-463 GDVPFKKDVF
+463 GDDVSFTKPNF
-473 EEAKRRKKI
+473 EEAKRREKI
-482 TFEALESGD
+482 TFKALESGD
-491 IRLCIAN
+491 TRLCIAN

-514 STEVKEGKAYT
+514 STEVKEGKTHT
-525 RIMVPMKL
+525 RITIPMKL
-533 DSEGNTIP
+533 DAEGKPIP
-541 YEDGFPV
+541 YEGGFPV
-548 TVKHTKSTD
+548 IVKHTNAME

-568 KLYLKTDLVQLKPKS
+568 KLYLKTNLVQLKPKA

-588 MDVKLYESYDKAAPD
+588 MDVKLYESYDEVAPD

-651 KSLRDLV
+651 SSLRALV
-658 KEGKNCSQPVVLSE
+658 INGKNCSQPVELSE
-672 GRFNVSVNN
+672 GHFNVSVKD

-705 VTKEDGKIDHLKENA
+705 VTKKDGKIDHLSEVTN
-720 DESERRALHYLIK
+720 ESERRALHYLIK

-744 VFTTPHGLSLDQAC
+744 VFTTPWGMSLDEAC

-770 WEYGSEGATS
+770 WEYGSTETLS

-885 NETLNPVYSDLSA
+885 NETLHPVYSDLSA

-922 LNDLSLWQRWKQYVS
+922 LNDVSLWQRWKQYVS

>member
-25 ILDYAGLFACVTPW
+25 TLDYAGLFACVTPW
-39 GPRAKDDSDTLVYAP
+39 GPKAKEDSDTLVYAP

-61 TLDRVFGDP
+61 ALDRVFGDP

-89 GFSVYIAKVPSGD
+89 GFSVYVAKVPSGD

-121 EMRTDKSGVLD
+121 EMRTDKHGVID

-145 IGIPALGFGMPF
+145 RGIPALGFGMPF
-157 KVTDTAAKYML
+157 ADTDTAAKYAP
-168 DPKDPNNNVV
+168 DEHNFV
-178 EMKEKGEF
+178 EMQEKGEF
-186 GNSLFVKLSR
+186 GNSLFVKLSS
-196 ETITEERVEVGK
+196 ETITEEGVDVGK

-215 KDTVGQVKEIDYLA
+215 KDSVGQVKEIDYLA
-229 SSGDSIENAFAGNAV
+229 SSGDSIANAFAGNAV
-244 VSGKFD
+244 VSGTFD
-250 KSKSEEDLLKAFNEW
+250 KSKSEEDLLMAFKEW
-265 KHMEGGRGVYHGA
+265 KQMEGGRGVYHGA
-278 WKISTISDLRTVYG
+278 WRISTIADLHTVYG
-292 VEKDT
+292 VDDK
-297 PEKDSPLYKIVTFWL
+297 SPLHELRELHEIVMFWL
-312 VTAKAGDFI
+312 GTAKAGDFVLI
-321 LTPFN
+321 PFN
-326 APDPDADP
+326 DK
-334 DADPDV
+334 
-340 DPNKDLARLIPTLTS
+340 DPNEDLANLIPTLTS

-363 IAIDTPDVDWYTGI
+363 IAVDTTDVGWYTDT
-377 IKDTVEDNKY
+377 IKDEVKNNKY
-387 TVLMHGSDAIATSV
+387 IVLMHGSDAIDTNV
-401 PQGTFGTYPSSAK
+401 PLGTYGTYPSSAR
-414 IVGTEDPF
+414 IAGTKTWF

-451 FLPDMVPYTSTG
+451 FLPDMVPCNSE
-463 GDVPFKKDVF
+463 GDDVSFTESSFKG
-473 EEAKRRKKI
+473 AKEKGKI

-491 IRLCIAN
+491 MRLCIAN

-514 STEVKEGKAYT
+514 STEVKEGKTHT
-525 RIMVPMKL
+525 RITVPLKL
-533 DSEGNTIP
+533 DAEGNPIP
-541 YEDGFPV
+541 YEEGFPV

-568 KLYLKTDLVQLKPKS
+568 KLYLKTNLVQLKPKA

-588 MDVKLYESYDKAAPD
+588 MDVKLYESYDEVAPD

-651 KSLRDLV
+651 KSLRALV
-658 KEGKNCSQPVVLSE
+658 TEGKNCSQPVELSE
-672 GRFNVSVNN
+672 GHFNVTVND

-705 VTKEDGKIDHLKENA
+705 VTNKDGKIDHLSEDSN
-720 DESERRALHYLIK
+720 ESERRALHYLIK

-744 VFTTPHGLSLDQAC
+744 VFTTPHGLSLDEAC

-770 WEYGSEGATS
+770 WEYGLTGAIS

-922 LNDLSLWQRWKQYVS
+922 LNDVSLWQRWKQYVS

>member
-39 GPRAKDDSDTLVYAP
+39 GPKAKEDSDTLVYAP

-89 GFSVYIAKVPSGD
+89 GFSVYVAKVPSGD

-121 EMRTDKSGVLD
+121 EMRTDEHGVID
-132 IPGICDIPELTGG
+132 IPGICDIPELTVDQ
-145 IGIPALGFGMPF
+145 GIPALGFGMPF
-157 KVTDTAAKYML
+157 ADTDKAAKYTL
-168 DPKDPNNNVV
+168 DENNVV
-178 EMKEKGEF
+178 EMEEKGKF
-186 GNSLFVKLSR
+186 GDSLFVKLSS
-196 ETITEERVEVGK
+196 ETITEDRVEVGK

-215 KDTVGQVKEIDYLA
+215 KGSGDQVKEIDYLA

-250 KSKSEEDLLKAFNEW
+250 KSEEDLLTAFNEW
-265 KHMEGGRGVYHGA
+265 KQMVGGSGVYHGA
-278 WKISTISDLRTVYG
+278 WRISTLEDLRDVYG
-292 VEKDT
+292 VDET
-297 PEKDSPLYKIVTFWL
+297 SPLYEIVMFWL
-312 VTAKAGDFI
+312 ATAKAGDFVLI
-321 LTPFN
+321 PFN
-326 APDPDADP
+326 DK
-334 DADPDV
+334 
-340 DPNKDLARLIPTLTS
+340 DPNEDLAHLIPTLTS

-363 IAIDTPDVDWYTGI
+363 IAVDTTDVDWFSKD
-377 IKDTVEDNKY
+377 IKKVVDDNKY
-387 TVLMHGSDAIATSV
+387 VVLMHGSDAIATNV
-401 PQGTFGTYPSSAK
+401 PLGTYGTYPSKAK
-414 IVGTEDPF
+414 IVGTDTPF

-451 FLPDMVPYTSTG
+451 FLPDMVPCKSDG
-463 GDVPFKKDVF
+463 GDVPFTDSSFKG
-473 EEAKRRKKI
+473 AKEKGKI
-482 TFEALESGD
+482 TFKALESGD

-514 STEVKEGKAYT
+514 STEVKEGKTHT
-525 RIMVPMKL
+525 RITVPLKL
-533 DSEGNTIP
+533 DPEGKPIP
-541 YEDGFPV
+541 V
-548 TVKHTKSTD
+548 IVIVKHTNATE

-568 KLYLKTDLVQLKPKS
+568 KLYLKTNLVQLKPKA

-588 MDVKLYESYDKAAPD
+588 MDVKLYDSYDEVAPD

-651 KSLRDLV
+651 KSLRALV
-658 KEGKNCSQPVVLSE
+658 TDGKNCSQPVELAE
-672 GRFNVSVNN
+672 GHFNVSVKD

-705 VTKEDGKIDHLKENA
+705 ITNKDGKIDHLSENA
-720 DESERRALHYLIK
+720 NESERRALHYLIK

-744 VFTTPHGLSLDQAC
+744 VFTTPWGLSLDKAC

-770 WEYGSEGATS
+770 WEYGSTGAVS

-793 WINVTCQ
+793 WINVTCK
-800 KLNNGVPSKT
+800 KLNNGVPSQT

-847 DEVRVTRNPSQKFE
+847 DEVRVIRNPSQKFE

-922 LNDLSLWQRWKQYVS
+922 LNDVSLWQRWKQYVS

>member
-39 GPRAKDDSDTLVYAP
+39 GPKAKEDSDTLVYAP

-89 GFSVYIAKVPSGD
+89 GFSVYVAKVPSGD

-115 HSTVTE
+115 HSIVTE
-121 EMRTDKSGVLD
+121 EMRTDENGVID

-145 IGIPALGFGMPF
+145 RGIPALGFGMPF
-157 KVTDTAAKYML
+157 KAEDTAAKYAL
-168 DPKDPNNNVV
+168 DENNAI

-186 GNSLFVKLSR
+186 GRSLFVKLSS
-196 ETITEERVEVGK
+196 ETITEDSVEVGK

-215 KDTVGQVKEIDYLA
+215 KGSVGQVKEIDYLA
-229 SSGDSIENAFAGNAV
+229 SSGDSIANAFAGNAV
-244 VSGKFD
+244 VSGTFD
-250 KSKSEEDLLKAFNEW
+250 KSEEDLLTAFNEW
-265 KHMEGGRGVYHGA
+265 KQMEGGSGVYHGA
-278 WKISTISDLRTVYG
+278 WRISNIPDLRTVYG
-292 VEKDT
+292 VEEDT
-297 PEKDSPLYKIVTFWL
+297 PLDEIVRFWL
-312 VTAKAGDFI
+312 DTAEAGDFVLI
-321 LTPFN
+321 PF
-326 APDPDADP
+326 DALN
-334 DADPDV
+334 
-340 DPNKDLARLIPTLTS
+340 PNEDWTHLIPTLTS

-363 IAIDTPDVDWYTGI
+363 IAVDIDDVDWFNKKGI
-377 IKDTVEDNKY
+377 KEVVDDNKY
-387 TVLMHGSDAIATSV
+387 EVLMHGSDAIATSV
-401 PQGTFGTYPSSAK
+401 PNGTYGTYPSSAK
-414 IVGTEDPF
+414 IVSTGTWF

-445 ADMLGR
+445 EDMLGR
-451 FLPDMVPYTSTG
+451 FLPDMVPCKSG
-463 GDVPFKKDVF
+463 GVVDVPFTEPHF
-473 EEAKRRKKI
+473 EEAKRREKI
-482 TFEALESGD
+482 TFKALESGD
-491 IRLCIAN
+491 TRLCIAN

-514 STEVKEGKAYT
+514 STEVKEGKTHT
-525 RIMVPMKL
+525 RITIPMKL
-533 DSEGNTIP
+533 DPEGKPIP
-541 YEDGFPV
+541 YEGGFPV
-548 TVKHTKSTD
+548 IVKHTNATE

-588 MDVKLYESYDKAAPD
+588 MDVKLYESYDEVAPD

-642 YKEEGFDIV
+642 YKEEDFDIV
-651 KSLRDLV
+651 SSLRDLV
-658 KEGKNCSQPVVLSE
+658 INGKNCSQPVELSE
-672 GRFNVSVNN
+672 GHFNVSVKD

-705 VTKEDGKIDHLKENA
+705 VTNKDGKIDHLSETAN
-720 DESERRALHYLIK
+720 ESERRALHYLIK

-744 VFTTPHGLSLDQAC
+744 VFTTPWGLSLDKAC

-770 WEYGSEGATS
+770 WEYGSPGAIS

-793 WINVTCQ
+793 WINITCQ

-922 LNDLSLWQRWKQYVS
+922 LNDVSLWQRWKQYVS

>member
-39 GPRAKDDSDTLVYAP
+39 GPKAKEDSDTLVYAP

-89 GFSVYIAKVPSGD
+89 GFSVYVAKVPSGD

-121 EMRTDKSGVLD
+121 EMRTDKHGVID

-145 IGIPALGFGMPF
+145 RGIPALGFGMTSAA
-157 KVTDTAAKYML
+157 TDTPAKYTL
-168 DPKDPNNNVV
+168 DKSNVV
-178 EMKEKGEF
+178 EMKEPGAF
-186 GNSLFVKLSR
+186 GNTLFVKLSR
-196 ETITEERVEVGK
+196 ETTTEEGVDVGD

-215 KDTVGQVKEIDYLA
+215 KGSGDQVKEIDYLA
-229 SSGDSIENAFAGNAV
+229 SSGDSVKNAFAGNAV
-244 VSGKFD
+244 VFGTFD
-250 KSKSEEDLLKAFNEW
+250 KSEEDLLTAFSEW
-265 KHMEGGRGVYHGA
+265 KQMEGGHGIYHGA
-278 WKISTISDLRTVYG
+278 WRISTIADLRDVYS
-292 VEKDT
+292 VKKDT
-297 PEKDSPLYKIVTFWL
+297 QLYEIVMFWL
-312 VTAKAGDFI
+312 DTVKAGDFVLI
-321 LTPFN
+321 PFN
-326 APDPDADP
+326 DKDPKG
-334 DADPDV
+334 
-340 DPNKDLARLIPTLTS
+340 PNEALARLIPTLTS

-363 IAIDTPDVDWYTGI
+363 IAVDTPDVDWFSEGI
-377 IKDTVEDNKY
+377 KKVVEDNKY
-387 TVLMHGSDAIATSV
+387 IVLMHGSDVTATEV
-401 PQGTFGTYPSSAK
+401 PLGTYGTYPSKAK
-414 IVGTEDPF
+414 IVSIDTRF

-451 FLPDMVPYTSTG
+451 FIPDMVPCTSDG
-463 GDVPFKKDVF
+463 VDVPFTESSFKG
-473 EEAKRRKKI
+473 AKEKGKI
-482 TFEALESGD
+482 TFKALESGD
-491 IRLCIAN
+491 TRLCIAN

-514 STEVKEGKAYT
+514 STEVKEGKTYT
-525 RIMVPMKL
+525 HITIPMKL
-533 DSEGNTIP
+533 DPEGNPIP
-541 YEDGFPV
+541 YEGGFPV
-548 TVKHTKSTD
+548 TVKHTNATE
-557 PYAEA
+557 PYAEV

-588 MDVKLYESYDKAAPD
+588 MDVKLYESYDEVAPD

-642 YKEEGFDIV
+642 YKEEDFDIV
-651 KSLRDLV
+651 SSLRALV
-658 KEGKNCSQPVVLSE
+658 IEGKNCSQPVELSE
-672 GRFNVSVNN
+672 GHFNVSVKD

-705 VTKEDGKIDHLKENA
+705 VTNKDGKIDHLSETAN
-720 DESERRALHYLIK
+720 ESERRALHYLIK

-744 VFTTPHGLSLDQAC
+744 VFTTPCGLSLDAAC

-770 WEYGSEGATS
+770 WEYGSSGAVS

-847 DEVRVTRNPSQKFE
+847 DGVRVTRNPSQKSE

-898 AHIARTLIYI
+898 AHIARTFIYI

-999 VESSIT
+999 VESSVT

>member
-25 ILDYAGLFACVTPW
+25 TLDYAGLFACVTPW
-39 GPRAKDDSDTLVYAP
+39 GPKAKEDSETLVYAP

-89 GFSVYIAKVPSGD
+89 GFSVYVAKVPSGD

-121 EMRTDKSGVLD
+121 EMRTDENGVID

-145 IGIPALGFGMPF
+145 RGIPALGFGMPF
-157 KVTDTAAKYML
+157 KETDAAAKYAL
-168 DPKDPNNNVV
+168 DEYNFV

-196 ETITEERVEVGK
+196 ETITEDGVDVGK

-215 KDTVGQVKEIDYLA
+215 KGSGDQVKEIDYLA
-229 SSGDSIENAFAGNAV
+229 SSGDSIENAFLGNAV
-244 VSGKFD
+244 VSGTFD
-250 KSKSEEDLLKAFNEW
+250 KSTSTEDLLTAFNEW
-265 KHMEGGRGVYHGA
+265 KKLDLGRGVYHGA
-278 WKISTISDLRTVYG
+278 WRISTISDLRTVYG

-297 PEKDSPLYKIVTFWL
+297 PLDEIVRFWL
-312 VTAKAGDFI
+312 DTAKAGDFVLI
-321 LTPFN
+321 PFDGT
-326 APDPDADP
+326 AEPDADL
-334 DADPDV
+334 V
-340 DPNKDLARLIPTLTS
+340 RLIPTLTS

-363 IAIDTPDVDWYTGI
+363 IAIDTPDVDWY
-377 IKDTVEDNKY
+377 DTDINEAVKDNKY
-387 TVLMHGSDAIATSV
+387 VVLMHGSDELATSV
-401 PQGTFGTYPSSAK
+401 PNGTYGTYPSRVK
-414 IVGTEDPF
+414 IVSTGTPF
-422 GMNIAVAMAI
+422 GMNIAVTMAI

-451 FLPDMVPYTSTG
+451 FLPGMVPCKSNG
-463 GDVPFKKDVF
+463 DDVPFKQDHF
-473 EEAKRRKKI
+473 EGAKEKGKI
-482 TFEALESGD
+482 TFEALGSGD
-491 IRLCIAN
+491 TRLCIAN

-514 STEVKEGKAYT
+514 STEVKDGKTYT
-525 RIMVPMKL
+525 RITVPMKL
-533 DSEGNTIP
+533 DPEGKPIP
-541 YEDGFPV
+541 YEGGFPV
-548 TVKHTKSTD
+548 TVKHTKSTE

-568 KLYLKTDLVQLKPKS
+568 KLYLKTNLVQLKPKS

-588 MDVKLYESYDKAAPD
+588 MDVKLYESYDEVAPD

-614 PENLTNGSFISSLN
+614 PESLTNGSFISSLN

-658 KEGKNCSQPVVLSE
+658 IAGKNCSQPVELSE
-672 GRFNVSVNN
+672 GRFNVTVKE

-705 VTKEDGKIDHLKENA
+705 VTNKDGKIDHLSEDSN
-720 DESERRALHYLIK
+720 ESERRALHYLIK

-770 WEYGSEGATS
+770 WEYGSSGATS

-793 WINVTCQ
+793 WINITCQ

-937 SMILAPLASLGGL
+937 SMILAPLASLGGI